1 MSQEYTEDKEVKL
14 TKLSS
19 GRRLLE
25 AMLIL
30 CSLFAIWLMA
40 ALLSFNPS
48 DPSWSQTAW
57 HEPIHNLG
65 GAPGAWLADTLFFIF
80 GVMAYTIPVIIIG
93 GCWFAWRHQENDE
106 YIDYFAVSLR
116 LIGALALILTS
127 CGLAAIN
134 ADDIWYFASGGV
146 IGSLLSTTLQPL
158 LHSSGGTIA
167 LLCIWAAGLTLFTG
181 WSWVSIAEK
190 LGGGILSVLTFA
202 SNRTRRDDTWVDE
215 GEYEDDDEEYDDEE
229 AATPQ
234 ESRRT
239 RILRSALARRKRLA
253 EKFTNPMGR
262 KTDAA
267 LFSGKRMDDGEEAV
281 QYSASGAPVAADDVL
296 FSGASAARPAEND
309 VLFSGASAARPGD
322 FDPYDP
328 LLNGQ
333 SIAEPVGAAAAAT
346 SAPQAWAESPA
357 GHQGAAPVYQP
368 EAGYPP
374 QPYQPEPA
382 PYQQPAYAPHAGQP
396 APQTYQP
403 EPVQYQQPVYDPY
416 AGQPAP
422 QGYQPEPAPYQQPV
436 YDPYAGQPAPQGYQ
450 PEPAPYQQPVYDPHT
465 GQPAPQAY
473 QPEPVQYQ
481 QPVYDP
487 HAVQPAPQG
496 YQPEPAPYQQPVY
509 DPHVA
514 QPAPQG
520 YQPEPAPYQQPVYDP
535 HVAQPA
541 PQGYQPE
548 PAPYQQPA
556 YDPHAGQPAPQAY
569 QPEPAPVPA
578 AQPEPEVVQEEV
590 KRPPLYYFEEVE
602 EKRARERELL
612 ASWYQPIPEPES
624 PIATKPLTPPA
635 SPSKPPVESTV
646 VSAVAAGVHQATA
659 ASGGAAA
666 AKTATAASAATAPL
680 FSPASSGP
688 RVQVKEGIGP
698 KLPRPNRVRVP
709 TRRELASY
717 GIKLP
722 SQREAEQ
729 RARQAERDPH
739 YDDELLSDEEADAME
754 QDELAR
760 QFAATQQQRYGHRWE
775 DDNAT
780 DDDDADAAAE
790 AELARQFA
798 ATQQQRYASEQPPGA
813 NPFSPADYEFSP
825 MKTLVNEGPSEPL
838 FTPTPEVQPQQPAQ
852 HYQQPAAAP
861 QQGYQPAQHQPVHP
875 QPVPP
880 QPYQTAPQPVQQQ
893 QPVAP
898 QGHQPA
904 APAPQ
909 ESLIHP
915 LLMRNGDSR
924 PLQKPTTPLP
934 SLDLLTP
941 PPSEVEPVDTF
952 ALEQMARLVEARLAD
967 FRIKADV
974 VNYSPGPVITRFE
987 LNLAPGVKA
996 ARISNLSRD
1005 LARSLSTVAVRVV
1018 EVIPGKPYVGLEL
1031 PNKKR
1036 QTVYLREVLDNSK
1049 FRDNPSPLT
1058 VVLGKDIAGDPVVA
1072 DLAKMP
1078 HLLVAGTTGSGKS
1091 VGVNAMILSM
1101 LYKAQPEDVRF
1112 IMIDPKML
1120 ELSVYEGIPHL
1131 LTEVVTD
1138 MKDAAN
1144 ALRWSVNEMER
1155 RYKLMSALGV
1165 RNLAGYN
1172 EKIAEAARMGRPI
1185 PDPYWKPGDS
1195 MDAVHPVLEKLP
1207 YIVVLVDEFAD
1218 LMMTVGKKVEELIA
1232 RLAQKARAA
1241 GIHLVLATQRP
1252 SVDVI
1257 TGLIKANIPTRIAF
1271 TVSSKIDSRTILDQ
1285 GGAESLLGMGDM
1297 LYSGPNSTTPVRVH
1311 GAFVRDQEV
1320 HAVVQDWKARGRP
1333 QYVDGI
1339 TSDSESEGGGGGFD
1353 GGEELD
1359 PLFDQAVSFVTEKRK
1374 ASISG
1379 VQRQFRIGY
1388 NRAARIIEQ
1397 MEAQGIVSEQGHNGN
1412 REVLAPPPFE

>member
-1 MSQEYTEDKEVKL
+1 MSQEYTEDKDVTL

-25 AMLIL
+25 ALLIL
-30 CSLFAIWLMA
+30 IALFAVWLMA

-80 GVMAYTIPVIIIG
+80 GVMAYTIPVIIVG
-93 GCWFAWRHQENDE
+93 GCWFAWRHQSTDD

-116 LIGALALILTS
+116 LIGVLALILTS

-158 LHSSGGTIA
+158 LHSSGGTIM

-190 LGGGILSVLTFA
+190 LGGWLLNILTFA
-202 SNRTRRDDTWVDE
+202 SNRTRRDDTWVD
-215 GEYEDDDEEYDDEE
+215 DEEYDDEYDE
-229 AATPQ
+229 ETDGVQ
-234 ESRRT
+234 RESRRA
-239 RILRSALARRKRLA
+239 RILRGALARRKRLA
-253 EKFTNPMGR
+253 EKFSNPRGR
-262 KTDAA
+262 QTDAA
-267 LFSGKRMDDGEEAV
+267 LFSGKRMDDDEDI
-281 QYSASGAPVAADDVL
+281 QYSARGVAADPDDVL
-296 FSGASAARPAEND
+296 FSGNRATQPEYD
-309 VLFSGASAARPGD
+309 E
-322 FDPYDP
+322 YDP
-328 LLNGQ
+328 LLNGH
-333 SIAEPVGAAAAAT
+333 SVTEPVAAAAAAT
-346 SAPQAWAESPA
+346 AVTQTWAASADPIMQTPPMPGAEPVVAQPTVEWQPVPGPQTGEPVIAPAPEGYQPHPQYAQPQEAQSAPWQQPVPVASAPQYAATPATAAEYDSLAPQETQPQWQA
-357 GHQGAAPVYQP
+357 PDAEQHWQPEPTHQPTPVYQP
-368 EAGYPP
+368 EPIAAEPSHMPP
-374 QPYQPEPA
+374 PVIEQPVTTEPEPDTEETR
-382 PYQQPAYAPHAGQP
+382 PA
-396 APQTYQP
+396 
-403 EPVQYQQPVYDPY
+403 
-416 AGQPAP
+416 
-422 QGYQPEPAPYQQPV
+422 
-436 YDPYAGQPAPQGYQ
+436 
-450 PEPAPYQQPVYDPHT
+450 
-465 GQPAPQAY
+465 
-473 QPEPVQYQ
+473 
-481 QPVYDP
+481 
-487 HAVQPAPQG
+487 
-496 YQPEPAPYQQPVY
+496 
-509 DPHVA
+509 
-514 QPAPQG
+514 
-520 YQPEPAPYQQPVYDP
+520 
-535 HVAQPA
+535 
-541 PQGYQPE
+541 
-548 PAPYQQPA
+548 
-556 YDPHAGQPAPQAY
+556 
-569 QPEPAPVPA
+569 
-578 AQPEPEVVQEEV
+578 
-590 KRPPLYYFEEVE
+590 RPPLYYFEEVE
-602 EKRARERELL
+602 EKRAREREQL
-612 ASWYQPIPEPES
+612 AAWYQPIPEPVKENV
-624 PIATKPLTPPA
+624 PVKPTVSVA
-635 SPSKPPVESTV
+635 PSIPPVE
-646 VSAVAAGVHQATA
+646 AVAAASLDAGIKSGALA
-659 ASGGAAA
+659 AGAAA
-666 AKTATAASAATAPL
+666 AAPAFGLATGGAPR
-680 FSPASSGP
+680 P
-688 RVQVKEGIGP
+688 QVKEGIGP
-698 KLPRPNRVRVP
+698 QLPRPNRVRVP

-722 SQREAEQ
+722 SQRIAEEKAREAERNQ
-729 RARQAERDPH
+729 YETGAQ
-739 YDDELLSDEEADAME
+739 LTDEEIDAMH

-760 QFAATQQQRYGHRWE
+760 QFAQSQQHRYGETYQHDTQQAE
-775 DDNAT
+775 DDDT
-780 DDDDADAAAE
+780 AAE

-798 ATQQQRYASEQPPGA
+798 ASQQQRYSGEQPAGA
-813 NPFSPADYEFSP
+813 QPFSLDDLDFSP
-825 MKTLVNEGPSEPL
+825 MKVLVDEGPHEPL
-838 FTPTPEVQPQQPAQ
+838 FTPGVMPESTPV
-852 HYQQPAAAP
+852 
-861 QQGYQPAQHQPVHP
+861 
-875 QPVPP
+875 
-880 QPYQTAPQPVQQQ
+880 Q

-898 QGHQPA
+898 QPQPQYQQ
-904 APAPQ
+904 PQQPVAPQ
-909 ESLIHP
+909 PQYQQPQQPVAPQPQYQQPQQPTAPQDSLIHP

-924 PLQKPTTPLP
+924 PLQRPTTPLP

-1036 QTVYLREVLDNSK
+1036 QTVYLREVLDNAK
-1049 FRDNPSPLT
+1049 FRENPSPLT

-1195 MDAVHPVLEKLP
+1195 MDVQHPVLEKLP

-1297 LYSGPNSTTPVRVH
+1297 LYSGPNSTMPVRVH

-1359 PLFDQAVSFVTEKRK
+1359 ALFDQAVNFVTQKRK

-1397 MEAQGIVSEQGHNGN
+1397 MEAQGIVSAQGHNGN

>member
-1 MSQEYTEDKEVKL
+1 MSQEYTEDKEVTL

-25 AMLIL
+25 ALLIL
-30 CSLFAIWLMA
+30 IVLFAVWLMA

-65 GAPGAWLADTLFFIF
+65 GMPGAWLADTLFFIF
-80 GVMAYTIPVIIIG
+80 GVMAYTIPVIIVG
-93 GCWFAWRHQENDE
+93 GCWFAWRHQSSDE

-116 LIGALALILTS
+116 IIGVLALILTS

-167 LLCIWAAGLTLFTG
+167 LLCVWAAGLTLFTG
-181 WSWVSIAEK
+181 WSWVTIAEK
-190 LGGGILSVLTFA
+190 LGGWILNILTFA

-215 GEYEDDDEEYDDEE
+215 DEYEDDEEYEDENHGK
-229 AATPQ
+229 Q
-234 ESRRT
+234 HESRRA
-239 RILRSALARRKRLA
+239 RILRGALARRKRLA
-253 EKFTNPMGR
+253 EKFINPMGR
-262 KTDAA
+262 QTDAA
-267 LFSGKRMDDGEEAV
+267 LFSGKRMDDDEEITYTAR
-281 QYSASGAPVAADDVL
+281 GVAADPDDVL
-296 FSGASAARPAEND
+296 FSGNRATQPEYD
-309 VLFSGASAARPGD
+309 E
-322 FDPYDP
+322 YDP
-328 LLNGQ
+328 LLNGAP
-333 SIAEPVGAAAAAT
+333 ITEPVAVAAAAT
-346 SAPQAWAESPA
+346 TATQSW
-357 GHQGAAPVYQP
+357 AAPVEPVTQTPPVASVDVPPAQP
-368 EAGYPP
+368 TVAWQPVPGPQTGEPVIAPAPEGYPQQP
-374 QPYQPEPA
+374 QYAQPAVQYNEPLQQPVQPQQPYYAPAAEQPAQQPYYAPAAEQPVQQPYYSPA
-382 PYQQPAYAPHAGQP
+382 PEQPVAGNAWQAEEQQSTFAPQSTYQTEQTYQQPAAQEPLYQQP
-396 APQTYQP
+396 QPVEQQPVVEP
-403 EPVQYQQPVYDPY
+403 EPVVEETK
-416 AGQPAP
+416 PA
-422 QGYQPEPAPYQQPV
+422 
-436 YDPYAGQPAPQGYQ
+436 
-450 PEPAPYQQPVYDPHT
+450 
-465 GQPAPQAY
+465 
-473 QPEPVQYQ
+473 
-481 QPVYDP
+481 
-487 HAVQPAPQG
+487 
-496 YQPEPAPYQQPVY
+496 
-509 DPHVA
+509 
-514 QPAPQG
+514 
-520 YQPEPAPYQQPVYDP
+520 
-535 HVAQPA
+535 
-541 PQGYQPE
+541 
-548 PAPYQQPA
+548 
-556 YDPHAGQPAPQAY
+556 
-569 QPEPAPVPA
+569 
-578 AQPEPEVVQEEV
+578 
-590 KRPPLYYFEEVE
+590 RPPLYYFEEVE
-602 EKRARERELL
+602 EKRAREREQL
-612 ASWYQPIPEPES
+612 AAWYQPIPGPVKEPE
-624 PIATKPLTPPA
+624 PIKSSLKA
-635 SPSKPPVESTV
+635 PSVAAVPPVEAAAA
-646 VSAVAAGVHQATA
+646 VSPL
-659 ASGGAAA
+659 ASGVKKATLATGAAA
-666 AKTATAASAATAPL
+666 TVAAPVFSLANSA
-680 FSPASSGP
+680 GP
-688 RVQVKEGIGP
+688 RPQVKEGIGP
-698 KLPRPNRVRVP
+698 QLPRPKRIRVP

-722 SQREAEQ
+722 SQRAAEEKAREAQ
-729 RARQAERDPH
+729 RNQYDSGDQ
-739 YDDELLSDEEADAME
+739 YNDDEIDAMQ

-760 QFAATQQQRYGHRWE
+760 QFAQTQQQRYGEQYQH
-775 DDNAT
+775 DVPVNAE
-780 DDDDADAAAE
+780 DADAAAE

-798 ATQQQRYASEQPPGA
+798 QTQQQRYSGEQPAGA
-813 NPFSPADYEFSP
+813 NPFTLDDFEFSP
-825 MKTLVNEGPSEPL
+825 MKALLDDGPHEPL
-838 FTPTPEVQPQQPAQ
+838 FTPIVE
-852 HYQQPAAAP
+852 
-861 QQGYQPAQHQPVHP
+861 
-875 QPVPP
+875 
-880 QPYQTAPQPVQQQ
+880 PVQQPQ

-898 QGHQPA
+898 QQQYQQPQQ
-904 APAPQ
+904 PVAPQ
-909 ESLIHP
+909 QQYQQPQQPVAPQPQYQQPQQPVAPQQQYQQPQQPVAQQPQYQQPQQPVTQQPQYQQPQQPVAPQPQDTLLHP

-924 PLQKPTTPLP
+924 PLHKPTTPLP

-1036 QTVYLREVLDNSK
+1036 QTVYLREVLDNAK

-1058 VVLGKDIAGDPVVA
+1058 VVLGKDIAGEPVVA

-1144 ALRWSVNEMER
+1144 ALRWCVNEMER

-1172 EKIAEAARMGRPI
+1172 EKIAEADRMMRPI

-1195 MDAVHPVLEKLP
+1195 MDAQHPVLKKEP

-1285 GGAESLLGMGDM
+1285 AGAESLLGMGDM
-1297 LYSGPNSTTPVRVH
+1297 LYSGPNSTLPVRVH

-1339 TSDSESEGGGGGFD
+1339 TSDSESEGGAGGFD
-1353 GGEELD
+1353 GAEELD
-1359 PLFDQAVSFVTEKRK
+1359 PLFDQAVQFVTEKRK

-1412 REVLAPPPFE
+1412 REVLAPPPFD

>member
-1 MSQEYTEDKEVKL
+1 LSQEYTEDKEVTL
-14 TKLSS
+14 SKLSS

-25 AMLIL
+25 ALLIL
-30 CSLFAIWLMA
+30 VALFAVWLMA

-65 GAPGAWLADTLFFIF
+65 GIPGAWLADTLFFIF
-80 GVMAYTIPVIIIG
+80 GVMAYTIPVIIVG
-93 GCWFAWRHQENDE
+93 GCWFAWRHRQNEE

-146 IGSLLSTTLQPL
+146 IGSLLSTALQPM
-158 LHSSGGTIA
+158 LHSSGGTLA

-190 LGGGILSVLTFA
+190 LGSVILNILTFA

-215 GEYEDDDEEYDDEE
+215 DEYEDDDYEDDD
-229 AATPQ
+229 APAMPK

-239 RILRSALARRKRLA
+239 RIMRGALARRKRVA
-253 EKFTNPMGR
+253 EKFANPLGR
-262 KTDAA
+262 QTDAA
-267 LFSGKRMDDGEEAV
+267 LFSGKRMDDDEQV
-281 QYSASGAPVAADDVL
+281 QYSAAGVAADPDDVL
-296 FSGASAARPAEND
+296 FSGNRARSND
-309 VLFSGASAARPGD
+309 YD
-322 FDPYDP
+322 EYDP
-328 LLNGQ
+328 LLSGY
-333 SIAEPVGAAAAAT
+333 SVTEPVNSAAVAT
-346 SAPQAWAESPA
+346 TATQAYTAPVEAVMP
-357 GHQGAAPVYQP
+357 AAPVHTPEPAMQQP
-368 EAGYPP
+368 VIDWQTAPGVHTPEPVIAPEPQSYAPVAP
-374 QPYQPEPA
+374 QEPWQQPYQPEPA
-382 PYQQPAYAPHAGQP
+382 YAPQPATQYEQP
-396 APQTYQP
+396 
-403 EPVQYQQPVYDPY
+403 D
-416 AGQPAP
+416 
-422 QGYQPEPAPYQQPV
+422 
-436 YDPYAGQPAPQGYQ
+436 
-450 PEPAPYQQPVYDPHT
+450 
-465 GQPAPQAY
+465 
-473 QPEPVQYQ
+473 
-481 QPVYDP
+481 
-487 HAVQPAPQG
+487 VQPYYEPQSV
-496 YQPEPAPYQQPVY
+496 QPHQEYVPESVPP
-509 DPHVA
+509 A
-514 QPAPQG
+514 QP
-520 YQPEPAPYQQPVYDP
+520 YIEP
-535 HVAQPA
+535 
-541 PQGYQPE
+541 
-548 PAPYQQPA
+548 
-556 YDPHAGQPAPQAY
+556 
-569 QPEPAPVPA
+569 
-578 AQPEPEVVQEEV
+578 QPEPEPPVEEV
-590 KRPPLYYFEEVE
+590 KPSRPPMYYFEEVE
-602 EKRARERELL
+602 ERRAREREQL
-612 ASWYQPIPEPES
+612 AAWYQPIPEPVRD
-624 PIATKPLTPPA
+624 PVPA
-635 SPSKPPVESTV
+635 PTMPSPSGASVDPAAVTS
-646 VSAVAAGVHQATA
+646 VAAGVNQ
-659 ASGGAAA
+659 
-666 AKTATAASAATAPL
+666 AASAASAASAAAPVFNL
-680 FSPASSGP
+680 AAGGVARP
-688 RVQVKEGIGP
+688 QVKEGIGP
-698 KLPRPNRVRVP
+698 QLPRPNRVRVP
-709 TRRELASY
+709 TRRELASASF
-717 GIKLP
+717 GIKIP
-722 SQREAEQ
+722 SQQRPHDDKMTDAE
-729 RARQAERDPH
+729 
-739 YDDELLSDEEADAME
+739 YDDAEEQH

-760 QFAATQQQRYGHRWE
+760 QFAAQQQHRYGEEADPAADPYASQEEE
-775 DDNAT
+775 DD
-780 DDDDADAAAE
+780 AAE

-798 ATQQQRYASEQPPGA
+798 ASQQQRYSAEQPSGA
-813 NPFSPADYEFSP
+813 NPFSLSDFEFSP
-825 MKTLVNEGPSEPL
+825 MKDLVSDAPGEPL
-838 FTPTPEVQPQQPAQ
+838 FTPSVAPEPEPVHQNFAPVQPQPASQPVVPPPQYAQPQQVQPQYAHPQQVQSQYAQPQQPA
-852 HYQQPAAAP
+852 P
-861 QQGYQPAQHQPVHP
+861 QA
-875 QPVPP
+875 
-880 QPYQTAPQPVQQQ
+880 
-893 QPVAP
+893 
-898 QGHQPA
+898 
-904 APAPQ
+904 Q

-924 PLQKPTTPLP
+924 PMQRPTTPLP
-934 SLDLLTP
+934 SLDLLTS

-952 ALEQMARLVEARLAD
+952 ALEQMARLVETRLAD

-1036 QTVYLREVLDNSK
+1036 QTVYLREVLDNAK

-1172 EKIAEAARMGRPI
+1172 DKIAEAARMGRPI

-1195 MDAVHPVLEKLP
+1195 MDAQHPVLEKLP

-1339 TSDSESEGGGGGFD
+1339 TSESESEGGGSGGFD

-1359 PLFDQAVSFVTEKRK
+1359 PLFDQAVNFVTEKRK

>member
-1 MSQEYTEDKEVKL
+1 MSQEYTEDKDVTL

-25 AMLIL
+25 ALLIL
-30 CSLFAIWLMA
+30 IALFAVWLMA

-80 GVMAYTIPVIIIG
+80 GVMAYTIPVIIVG
-93 GCWFAWRHQENDE
+93 GCWFAWRHQSTDD

-116 LIGALALILTS
+116 LIGVLALILTS

-158 LHSSGGTIA
+158 LHSSGGTIM

-190 LGGGILSVLTFA
+190 LGGWLLNILTFA
-202 SNRTRRDDTWVDE
+202 SNRTRRDDTWVD
-215 GEYEDDDEEYDDEE
+215 DEEYDDEYDE
-229 AATPQ
+229 ETDGVQ
-234 ESRRT
+234 RESRRA
-239 RILRSALARRKRLA
+239 RILRGALARRKRLA
-253 EKFTNPMGR
+253 EKFSNPRGR
-262 KTDAA
+262 QTDAA
-267 LFSGKRMDDGEEAV
+267 LFSGKRMDDDEDI
-281 QYSASGAPVAADDVL
+281 QYSARGVAADPDDVL
-296 FSGASAARPAEND
+296 FSGNRATQPEYD
-309 VLFSGASAARPGD
+309 E
-322 FDPYDP
+322 YDP
-328 LLNGQ
+328 LLNGH
-333 SIAEPVGAAAAAT
+333 SVTEPVAAAAAAT
-346 SAPQAWAESPA
+346 AVTQTWAASADPIMQTPPMPGAEPVVAQPTVEWQPVPGPQTGEPVIAPAPEGYQPHPQYAQPQEAQSAPWQQPVPVASAPQYAATPATAAEYDSLAPQETQPQWQA
-357 GHQGAAPVYQP
+357 PDAEQHWQPEPTHQPEPVYQP
-368 EAGYPP
+368 EPIAAEPSHMPP
-374 QPYQPEPA
+374 PVIEQPVATEPEPDTEETR
-382 PYQQPAYAPHAGQP
+382 PA
-396 APQTYQP
+396 
-403 EPVQYQQPVYDPY
+403 
-416 AGQPAP
+416 
-422 QGYQPEPAPYQQPV
+422 
-436 YDPYAGQPAPQGYQ
+436 
-450 PEPAPYQQPVYDPHT
+450 
-465 GQPAPQAY
+465 
-473 QPEPVQYQ
+473 
-481 QPVYDP
+481 
-487 HAVQPAPQG
+487 
-496 YQPEPAPYQQPVY
+496 
-509 DPHVA
+509 
-514 QPAPQG
+514 
-520 YQPEPAPYQQPVYDP
+520 
-535 HVAQPA
+535 
-541 PQGYQPE
+541 
-548 PAPYQQPA
+548 
-556 YDPHAGQPAPQAY
+556 
-569 QPEPAPVPA
+569 
-578 AQPEPEVVQEEV
+578 
-590 KRPPLYYFEEVE
+590 RPPLYYFEEVE
-602 EKRARERELL
+602 EKRAREREQL
-612 ASWYQPIPEPES
+612 AAWYQPIPEPVKENV
-624 PIATKPLTPPA
+624 PVKPTVSVA
-635 SPSKPPVESTV
+635 PSIPPVE
-646 VSAVAAGVHQATA
+646 AVAAA
-659 ASGGAAA
+659 ASLDAGIKSGALAAGAAA
-666 AKTATAASAATAPL
+666 AAPAFSLATGGAPR
-680 FSPASSGP
+680 P
-688 RVQVKEGIGP
+688 QVKEGIGP
-698 KLPRPNRVRVP
+698 QLPRPNRVRVP

-722 SQREAEQ
+722 SQRIAEEKAREAERNQ
-729 RARQAERDPH
+729 YETGAQ
-739 YDDELLSDEEADAME
+739 LTDEEIDAMH

-760 QFAATQQQRYGHRWE
+760 QFAQSQQHRYGETYQHDTQQAE
-775 DDNAT
+775 DDDT
-780 DDDDADAAAE
+780 AAE

-798 ATQQQRYASEQPPGA
+798 ASQQQRYSGEQPAGA
-813 NPFSPADYEFSP
+813 QPFSLDDLDFSP
-825 MKTLVNEGPSEPL
+825 MKVLVDEGPHEPL
-838 FTPTPEVQPQQPAQ
+838 FTPGVMPESTPV
-852 HYQQPAAAP
+852 
-861 QQGYQPAQHQPVHP
+861 
-875 QPVPP
+875 
-880 QPYQTAPQPVQQQ
+880 Q

-898 QGHQPA
+898 QPQYQQPQQ
-904 APAPQ
+904 PVAPQ
-909 ESLIHP
+909 PQYQQPQQPVASQPQYQQPQQPVAPQPQYQQPQQPVAPQPQYQQPQQLVAPQPQYQQPQQPVAPQPQYQQPQQPVAPQPQYQQPQQPVAPQPQYQQPQQPTAPQDSLIHP

-924 PLQKPTTPLP
+924 PLQRPTTPLP

-1036 QTVYLREVLDNSK
+1036 QTVYLREVLDNAK
-1049 FRDNPSPLT
+1049 FRENPSPLT

-1195 MDAVHPVLEKLP
+1195 MDVQHPVLEKLP

-1297 LYSGPNSTTPVRVH
+1297 LYSGPNSTMPVRVH

-1359 PLFDQAVSFVTEKRK
+1359 ALFDQAVNFVTQKRK

-1397 MEAQGIVSEQGHNGN
+1397 MEAQGIVSAQGHNGN

>member
-1 MSQEYTEDKEVKL
+1 MSQEYTEDKDVTL

-25 AMLIL
+25 ALLIL
-30 CSLFAIWLMA
+30 IALFAVWLMA

-80 GVMAYTIPVIIIG
+80 GVMAYTIPVIIVG
-93 GCWFAWRHQENDE
+93 GCWFAWRHQSTDD

-116 LIGALALILTS
+116 LIGVLALILTS

-158 LHSSGGTIA
+158 LHSSGGTIM

-190 LGGGILSVLTFA
+190 LGGWLLNILTFA
-202 SNRTRRDDTWVDE
+202 SNRTRRDDTWVD
-215 GEYEDDDEEYDDEE
+215 DEEYDDEYDE
-229 AATPQ
+229 ETDGVQ
-234 ESRRT
+234 RESRRA
-239 RILRSALARRKRLA
+239 RILRGALARRKRLA
-253 EKFTNPMGR
+253 EKFSNPRGR
-262 KTDAA
+262 QTDAA
-267 LFSGKRMDDGEEAV
+267 LFSGKRMDDDEDI
-281 QYSASGAPVAADDVL
+281 QYSARGVAADPDDVL
-296 FSGASAARPAEND
+296 FSGNRATQSEYD
-309 VLFSGASAARPGD
+309 E
-322 FDPYDP
+322 YDP
-328 LLNGQ
+328 LLNGH
-333 SIAEPVGAAAAAT
+333 SVTEPVAAAAAAT
-346 SAPQAWAESPA
+346 AVTQTWAASADPIMQTPPMPGAEPVVAQPTVEWQPVPGPQTGEPVIAPAPEGYQPHPQYAQPQEAQSAPWQQPVPVASAPQYAATPATAAEYDSL
-357 GHQGAAPVYQP
+357 APQETQP
-368 EAGYPP
+368 QWQAPDAE
-374 QPYQPEPA
+374 QHWQPEPIA
-382 PYQQPAYAPHAGQP
+382 AEPSHMPPPVIEQPVA
-396 APQTYQP
+396 TEP
-403 EPVQYQQPVYDPY
+403 EP
-416 AGQPAP
+416 GIEETRPA
-422 QGYQPEPAPYQQPV
+422 
-436 YDPYAGQPAPQGYQ
+436 
-450 PEPAPYQQPVYDPHT
+450 
-465 GQPAPQAY
+465 
-473 QPEPVQYQ
+473 
-481 QPVYDP
+481 
-487 HAVQPAPQG
+487 
-496 YQPEPAPYQQPVY
+496 
-509 DPHVA
+509 
-514 QPAPQG
+514 
-520 YQPEPAPYQQPVYDP
+520 
-535 HVAQPA
+535 
-541 PQGYQPE
+541 
-548 PAPYQQPA
+548 
-556 YDPHAGQPAPQAY
+556 
-569 QPEPAPVPA
+569 
-578 AQPEPEVVQEEV
+578 
-590 KRPPLYYFEEVE
+590 RPPLYYFEEVE
-602 EKRARERELL
+602 EKRAREREQL
-612 ASWYQPIPEPES
+612 AAWYQPIPEPVKENV
-624 PIATKPLTPPA
+624 PVKPTVSVA
-635 SPSKPPVESTV
+635 PSIPPVE
-646 VSAVAAGVHQATA
+646 AVAAA
-659 ASGGAAA
+659 ASLDTGIKSGALAAGAAA
-666 AKTATAASAATAPL
+666 AAPAFSLATGGAPR
-680 FSPASSGP
+680 P
-688 RVQVKEGIGP
+688 QVKEGIGP
-698 KLPRPNRVRVP
+698 QLPRPNRVRVP

-722 SQREAEQ
+722 SQRIAEEKAREAERNQ
-729 RARQAERDPH
+729 YETGAQ
-739 YDDELLSDEEADAME
+739 LTDEEIDAMH

-760 QFAATQQQRYGHRWE
+760 QFAQSQQHRYGETYQHDTQQAE
-775 DDNAT
+775 DDDT
-780 DDDDADAAAE
+780 AAE

-798 ATQQQRYASEQPPGA
+798 ASQQQRYSGEQPAGA
-813 NPFSPADYEFSP
+813 QPFSLDDLDFSP
-825 MKTLVNEGPSEPL
+825 MKVLVDEGPHEPL
-838 FTPTPEVQPQQPAQ
+838 FTPGVMPESTPV
-852 HYQQPAAAP
+852 
-861 QQGYQPAQHQPVHP
+861 
-875 QPVPP
+875 
-880 QPYQTAPQPVQQQ
+880 Q

-898 QGHQPA
+898 QPQYQQPV
-904 APAPQ
+904 APQ
-909 ESLIHP
+909 PQYQQPQQPVASQPQYQQPQQPVASQDSLIHP

-924 PLQKPTTPLP
+924 PLQRPTTPLP

-1036 QTVYLREVLDNSK
+1036 QTVYLREVLDNAK
-1049 FRDNPSPLT
+1049 FRENPSPLT

-1195 MDAVHPVLEKLP
+1195 MDVQHPVLEKLP

-1297 LYSGPNSTTPVRVH
+1297 LYSGPNSTMPVRVH

-1359 PLFDQAVSFVTEKRK
+1359 ALFDQAVNFVTQKRK

-1397 MEAQGIVSEQGHNGN
+1397 MEAQGIVSAQGHNGN

>member
-1 MSQEYTEDKEVKL
+1 MSQEYTEDKEVTL

-25 AMLIL
+25 ALLIL
-30 CSLFAIWLMA
+30 VALFAVWLMV

-80 GVMAYTIPVIIIG
+80 GVMAYTIPVMIVG
-93 GCWFAWRHQENDE
+93 GCWFAWRHRTNDD

-116 LIGALALILTS
+116 LIGVLALILTS

-146 IGSLLSTTLQPL
+146 IGSLLSTTMMPL

-167 LLCIWAAGLTLFTG
+167 LLCVWAAGLTLFTG

-190 LGGGILSVLTFA
+190 IGSVLLNILTFA
-202 SNRTRRDDTWVDE
+202 SNRTRRDDTWVDDE
-215 GEYEDDDEEYDDEE
+215 EYEDDEEYDEE
-229 AATPQ
+229 PAAQ
-234 ESRRT
+234 RRESRRT
-239 RILRSALARRKRLA
+239 RIMRGVLARRKRMA
-253 EKFTNPMGR
+253 EKFANPLGR
-262 KTDAA
+262 KTDEA
-267 LFSGKRMDDGEEAV
+267 LFSGRRMDDEEEV
-281 QYSASGAPVAADDVL
+281 QYSARGVAAD
-296 FSGASAARPAEND
+296 PND
-309 VLFSGASAARPGD
+309 VLFSGHRATQGEQYD
-322 FDPYDP
+322 EYDP
-328 LLNGQ
+328 LLSGP
-333 SIAEPVGAAAAAT
+333 SVAEPLAAAALAT
-346 SAPQAWAESPA
+346 ADAQAYIAPSQPVMPTPPVTHTTPIPA
-357 GHQGAAPVYQP
+357 AA
-368 EAGYPP
+368 
-374 QPYQPEPA
+374 
-382 PYQQPAYAPHAGQP
+382 
-396 APQTYQP
+396 TQP
-403 EPVQYQQPVYDPY
+403 EPVPEVQW
-416 AGQPAP
+416 QPAA
-422 QGYQPEPAPYQQPV
+422 PEPQQHYVPPMQAQNPPEMHVASVAP
-436 YDPYAGQPAPQGYQ
+436 
-450 PEPAPYQQPVYDPHT
+450 
-465 GQPAPQAY
+465 
-473 QPEPVQYQ
+473 QPEPVWQ
-481 QPVYDP
+481 QEPVAAEP
-487 HAVQPAPQG
+487 EPVAPAP
-496 YQPEPAPYQQPVY
+496 ES
-509 DPHVA
+509 
-514 QPAPQG
+514 
-520 YQPEPAPYQQPVYDP
+520 
-535 HVAQPA
+535 
-541 PQGYQPE
+541 
-548 PAPYQQPA
+548 
-556 YDPHAGQPAPQAY
+556 
-569 QPEPAPVPA
+569 
-578 AQPEPEVVQEEV
+578 EPEEEV
-590 KRPPLYYFEEVE
+590 KHTRPPLYYFEEVE
-602 EKRARERELL
+602 ERRAREREQL
-612 ASWYQPIPEPES
+612 AAWYQPVPEPAAPE
-624 PIATKPLTPPA
+624 PVAPAPAAPAMTPPSVA
-635 SPSKPPVESTV
+635 EPAFAP
-646 VSAVAAGVHQATA
+646 AVPDVKQ
-659 ASGGAAA
+659 AAA
-666 AKTATAASAATAPL
+666 AVTTAAASAAAAPAFGL
-680 FSPASSGP
+680 ADGGAP
-688 RVQVKEGIGP
+688 RPQVKEGIGP
-698 KLPRPNRVRVP
+698 QLPRPNRVRVP

-722 SQREAEQ
+722 SQRIAEERAAREAE
-729 RARQAERDPH
+729 RQQPESFS
-739 YDDELLSDEEADAME
+739 DDEADTLH

-760 QFAATQQQRYGHRWE
+760 QFAASQQSRYGEEYQHEAHAGALQENTWQDDE
-775 DDNAT
+775 DD
-780 DDDDADAAAE
+780 AAE

-798 ATQQQRYASEQPPGA
+798 ASQQQRYAAEQPPSA
-813 NPFSPADYEFSP
+813 NPFSLADFEFSP
-825 MKTLVNEGPSEPL
+825 MKTLVDDGPSEPL
-838 FTPTPEVQPQQPAQ
+838 FTLPPEEPARPSASVPPPQQ
-852 HYQQPAAAP
+852 HYQQPAAPVQQQP
-861 QQGYQPAQHQPVHP
+861 QQHHQQPAAPVQQQPQQHYQPAHQPAAV
-875 QPVPP
+875 PVPP
-880 QPYQTAPQPVQQQ
+880 QPAV
-893 QPVAP
+893 
-898 QGHQPA
+898 
-904 APAPQ
+904 Q

-924 PLQKPTTPLP
+924 PTQRPTTPLP
-934 SLDLLTP
+934 SLDLLTQ

-952 ALEQMARLVEARLAD
+952 ALEQMARLVEARLND

-1036 QTVYLREVLDNSK
+1036 QTVYLREVLDCAK
-1049 FRDNPSPLT
+1049 FRESPSPLT
-1058 VVLGKDIAGDPVVA
+1058 VVLGKDIAGDPIIA

-1101 LYKAQPEDVRF
+1101 LYKARPEDVRF

-1195 MDAVHPVLEKLP
+1195 MDATHPVLEKLP

-1297 LYSGPNSTTPVRVH
+1297 LYSGPNSSSAPVRVH
-1311 GAFVRDQEV
+1311 GAFVRDEEV

-1333 QYVDGI
+1333 QYVEGI
-1339 TSDSESEGGGGGFD
+1339 TSDSESEGGGGGLD
-1353 GGEELD
+1353 AGEELD
-1359 PLFDQAVSFVTEKRK
+1359 PLFDQAVNFVTEKRK

-1397 MEAQGIVSEQGHNGN
+1397 MEAQGIVSEAGHNGN

>member
-1 MSQEYTEDKEVKL
+1 MSQEYTEDKDVTL

-25 AMLIL
+25 ALLIL
-30 CSLFAIWLMA
+30 IALFAVWLMA

-80 GVMAYTIPVIIIG
+80 GVMAYTIPVIIVG
-93 GCWFAWRHQENDE
+93 GCWFAWRHQSTDD

-116 LIGALALILTS
+116 LIGVLALILTS

-158 LHSSGGTIA
+158 LHSSGGTIM

-190 LGGGILSVLTFA
+190 LGGWLLNILTFA
-202 SNRTRRDDTWVDE
+202 SNRTRRDDTWVD
-215 GEYEDDDEEYDDEE
+215 DEEYDDEYDE
-229 AATPQ
+229 ETDGVQ
-234 ESRRT
+234 RESRRA
-239 RILRSALARRKRLA
+239 RILRGALARRKRLA
-253 EKFTNPMGR
+253 EKFSNPRGR
-262 KTDAA
+262 QTDAA
-267 LFSGKRMDDGEEAV
+267 LFSGKRMDDDEDI
-281 QYSASGAPVAADDVL
+281 QYSARGVAADPDDVL
-296 FSGASAARPAEND
+296 FSGNRATQPEYD
-309 VLFSGASAARPGD
+309 E
-322 FDPYDP
+322 YDP
-328 LLNGQ
+328 LLNGH
-333 SIAEPVGAAAAAT
+333 SVTEPVAAAAAAT
-346 SAPQAWAESPA
+346 AVTQTWAASADPIMQTPPMPGAEPVVAQPTVEWQPVPGPQTGEPVIAPAPEGYQPHPQYAQPQEAQSAPWQQPVPVASAPQYAATPATAAEYDSLAPQETQPQWQVPDA
-357 GHQGAAPVYQP
+357 EQHWQPEPTHQPTPVYQP
-368 EAGYPP
+368 EPIAAEPSHMPP
-374 QPYQPEPA
+374 VIEQPVATE
-382 PYQQPAYAPHAGQP
+382 
-396 APQTYQP
+396 P
-403 EPVQYQQPVYDPY
+403 EPVIEETR
-416 AGQPAP
+416 PA
-422 QGYQPEPAPYQQPV
+422 
-436 YDPYAGQPAPQGYQ
+436 
-450 PEPAPYQQPVYDPHT
+450 
-465 GQPAPQAY
+465 
-473 QPEPVQYQ
+473 
-481 QPVYDP
+481 
-487 HAVQPAPQG
+487 
-496 YQPEPAPYQQPVY
+496 
-509 DPHVA
+509 
-514 QPAPQG
+514 
-520 YQPEPAPYQQPVYDP
+520 
-535 HVAQPA
+535 
-541 PQGYQPE
+541 
-548 PAPYQQPA
+548 
-556 YDPHAGQPAPQAY
+556 
-569 QPEPAPVPA
+569 
-578 AQPEPEVVQEEV
+578 
-590 KRPPLYYFEEVE
+590 RPPLYYFEEVE
-602 EKRARERELL
+602 EKRAREREQL
-612 ASWYQPIPEPES
+612 AAWYQPIPEPVKENV
-624 PIATKPLTPPA
+624 PVKPTVSVA
-635 SPSKPPVESTV
+635 PSIPPVE
-646 VSAVAAGVHQATA
+646 AVAAA
-659 ASGGAAA
+659 ASLDAGIKSGALAAGAAA
-666 AKTATAASAATAPL
+666 AAPAFGLATGGAPR
-680 FSPASSGP
+680 P
-688 RVQVKEGIGP
+688 QVKEGIGP
-698 KLPRPNRVRVP
+698 QLPRPNRVRVP

-722 SQREAEQ
+722 SQRIAEEKAREAERNQ
-729 RARQAERDPH
+729 YETGAQ
-739 YDDELLSDEEADAME
+739 LTDEEIDAMH

-760 QFAATQQQRYGHRWE
+760 QFAQSQQHRYGETYQHDTQQAE
-775 DDNAT
+775 DDDT
-780 DDDDADAAAE
+780 AAE

-798 ATQQQRYASEQPPGA
+798 ASQQQRYSGEQPAGA
-813 NPFSPADYEFSP
+813 QPFSLDDLDFSP
-825 MKTLVNEGPSEPL
+825 LKVLVDEGPHEPL
-838 FTPTPEVQPQQPAQ
+838 FTPSVMPESTPV
-852 HYQQPAAAP
+852 
-861 QQGYQPAQHQPVHP
+861 
-875 QPVPP
+875 
-880 QPYQTAPQPVQQQ
+880 Q

-898 QGHQPA
+898 QPQYQQPQQ
-904 APAPQ
+904 PVAPQ
-909 ESLIHP
+909 PQYQQPQQPVAPQPQYQQPQQPTAPQPQYQQPQQPTAPQDSLIHP

-924 PLQKPTTPLP
+924 PLQRPTTPLP

-1036 QTVYLREVLDNSK
+1036 QTVYLREVLDNAK
-1049 FRDNPSPLT
+1049 FRENPSPLT

-1195 MDAVHPVLEKLP
+1195 MDVQHPVLEKLP

-1297 LYSGPNSTTPVRVH
+1297 LYSGPNSTMPVRVH

-1359 PLFDQAVSFVTEKRK
+1359 ALFDQAVNFVTQKRK

-1397 MEAQGIVSEQGHNGN
+1397 MEAQGIVSAQGHNGN

>member
-1 MSQEYTEDKEVKL
+1 MSQEYTEDKDVTL

-25 AMLIL
+25 ALLIL
-30 CSLFAIWLMA
+30 IALFAVWLMA

-80 GVMAYTIPVIIIG
+80 GVMAYTIPVIIVG
-93 GCWFAWRHQENDE
+93 GCWFAWRHQSTDD

-116 LIGALALILTS
+116 LIGVLALILTS

-158 LHSSGGTIA
+158 LHSSGGTIM

-190 LGGGILSVLTFA
+190 LGGWLLNILTFA
-202 SNRTRRDDTWVDE
+202 SNRTRRDDTWVD
-215 GEYEDDDEEYDDEE
+215 DEEYDDEYDE
-229 AATPQ
+229 ETDGVQ
-234 ESRRT
+234 RESRRA
-239 RILRSALARRKRLA
+239 RILRGALARRKRLA
-253 EKFTNPMGR
+253 EKFSNPRGR
-262 KTDAA
+262 QTDAA
-267 LFSGKRMDDGEEAV
+267 LFSGKRMDDDEDI
-281 QYSASGAPVAADDVL
+281 QYSARGVAADPDDVL
-296 FSGASAARPAEND
+296 FSGNRATQPEYD
-309 VLFSGASAARPGD
+309 E
-322 FDPYDP
+322 YDP
-328 LLNGQ
+328 LLNGH
-333 SIAEPVGAAAAAT
+333 SVTEPVAAAAAAT
-346 SAPQAWAESPA
+346 AVTQTWAASADPIMQTPPMPGAEPVVAQPTVEWQPVPGPQTGEPVIAPAPEGYQPHPQYAQPQEAQSAPWQQPVPVASAPQYAATPATAAEYDSLAPQETQPQWQPEPT
-357 GHQGAAPVYQP
+357 HQPTPVYQP
-368 EAGYPP
+368 EPIAAEPSHMPP
-374 QPYQPEPA
+374 PVIEQPVATEPEPDTEETR
-382 PYQQPAYAPHAGQP
+382 PA
-396 APQTYQP
+396 
-403 EPVQYQQPVYDPY
+403 
-416 AGQPAP
+416 
-422 QGYQPEPAPYQQPV
+422 
-436 YDPYAGQPAPQGYQ
+436 
-450 PEPAPYQQPVYDPHT
+450 
-465 GQPAPQAY
+465 
-473 QPEPVQYQ
+473 
-481 QPVYDP
+481 
-487 HAVQPAPQG
+487 
-496 YQPEPAPYQQPVY
+496 
-509 DPHVA
+509 
-514 QPAPQG
+514 
-520 YQPEPAPYQQPVYDP
+520 
-535 HVAQPA
+535 
-541 PQGYQPE
+541 
-548 PAPYQQPA
+548 
-556 YDPHAGQPAPQAY
+556 
-569 QPEPAPVPA
+569 
-578 AQPEPEVVQEEV
+578 
-590 KRPPLYYFEEVE
+590 RPPLYYFEEVE
-602 EKRARERELL
+602 EKRAREREQL
-612 ASWYQPIPEPES
+612 AAWYQPIPEPVKENV
-624 PIATKPLTPPA
+624 PVKPTVSVA
-635 SPSKPPVESTV
+635 PSIPPVE
-646 VSAVAAGVHQATA
+646 AVAAA
-659 ASGGAAA
+659 ASLDAGIKSGALAAGAAA
-666 AKTATAASAATAPL
+666 AAPAFSLATGGAPR
-680 FSPASSGP
+680 P
-688 RVQVKEGIGP
+688 QVKEGIGP
-698 KLPRPNRVRVP
+698 QLPRPNRVRVP

-722 SQREAEQ
+722 SQRIAEEKAREAERNQ
-729 RARQAERDPH
+729 YETGAQ
-739 YDDELLSDEEADAME
+739 LTDEEIDAMH

-760 QFAATQQQRYGHRWE
+760 QFAQSQQHRYGETYQHDTQQAE
-775 DDNAT
+775 DDDT
-780 DDDDADAAAE
+780 AAE

-798 ATQQQRYASEQPPGA
+798 ASQQQRYSGEQPAGA
-813 NPFSPADYEFSP
+813 QPFSLDDLDFSP
-825 MKTLVNEGPSEPL
+825 MKVLVDEGPHEPL
-838 FTPTPEVQPQQPAQ
+838 FTPGVMPESTPV
-852 HYQQPAAAP
+852 
-861 QQGYQPAQHQPVHP
+861 
-875 QPVPP
+875 
-880 QPYQTAPQPVQQQ
+880 Q

-898 QGHQPA
+898 QPQPQYQQ
-904 APAPQ
+904 PQQPVAPQ
-909 ESLIHP
+909 PQYQQPQQPVAPQPQYQQPQQPVAPQPQYQQPQQPVAPQPQYQQPQQLVAPQPQYQQPQQPVAPQPQYQQPQQPVAPQPQYQQPQQPTAPQDSLIHP

-924 PLQKPTTPLP
+924 PLQRPTTPLP

-1036 QTVYLREVLDNSK
+1036 QTVYLREVLDNAK
-1049 FRDNPSPLT
+1049 FRENPSPLT

-1195 MDAVHPVLEKLP
+1195 MDVQHPVLEKLP

-1297 LYSGPNSTTPVRVH
+1297 LYSGPNSTMPVRVH

-1359 PLFDQAVSFVTEKRK
+1359 ALFDQAVNFVTQKRK

-1397 MEAQGIVSEQGHNGN
+1397 MEAQGIVSAQGHNGN

>member
-1 MSQEYTEDKEVKL
+1 MSQEYTEDKEVTL

-25 AMLIL
+25 ALLIL
-30 CSLFAIWLMA
+30 IVLFAVWLMA

-65 GAPGAWLADTLFFIF
+65 GMPGAWLADTLFFIF
-80 GVMAYTIPVIIIG
+80 GVMAYTIPVIIVG
-93 GCWFAWRHQENDE
+93 GCWFAWRHQSSDE

-116 LIGALALILTS
+116 IIGVLALILTS

-167 LLCIWAAGLTLFTG
+167 LLCVWAAGLTLFTG
-181 WSWVSIAEK
+181 WSWVTIAEK
-190 LGGGILSVLTFA
+190 LGGWILNILTFA

-215 GEYEDDDEEYDDEE
+215 DEYEDDEEYEDENHGK
-229 AATPQ
+229 Q
-234 ESRRT
+234 HESRRA
-239 RILRSALARRKRLA
+239 RILRGALARRKRLA
-253 EKFTNPMGR
+253 EKFINPMGR
-262 KTDAA
+262 QTDAA
-267 LFSGKRMDDGEEAV
+267 LFSGKRMDDDEEITYTAR
-281 QYSASGAPVAADDVL
+281 GVAADPDDVL
-296 FSGASAARPAEND
+296 FSGNRATQPEYD
-309 VLFSGASAARPGD
+309 E
-322 FDPYDP
+322 YDP
-328 LLNGQ
+328 LLNGAP
-333 SIAEPVGAAAAAT
+333 ITEPVAVAAAAT
-346 SAPQAWAESPA
+346 TATQSW
-357 GHQGAAPVYQP
+357 AAPVEPVTQTPPVASVDVPPAQP
-368 EAGYPP
+368 TVAWQPVPGPQTGEPVIAPAPEGYPQQSQYAQP
-374 QPYQPEPA
+374 AVQYNEPLQQPVQPQQPYYAPAAEQPAQQPYYAPA
-382 PYQQPAYAPHAGQP
+382 PEQPVAGNAWQAEEQQSTFAPQSTYQTEQTYQQPAAQEPLYQQP
-396 APQTYQP
+396 QPVEQQPVVEP
-403 EPVQYQQPVYDPY
+403 EPVVEETK
-416 AGQPAP
+416 PA
-422 QGYQPEPAPYQQPV
+422 
-436 YDPYAGQPAPQGYQ
+436 
-450 PEPAPYQQPVYDPHT
+450 
-465 GQPAPQAY
+465 
-473 QPEPVQYQ
+473 
-481 QPVYDP
+481 
-487 HAVQPAPQG
+487 
-496 YQPEPAPYQQPVY
+496 
-509 DPHVA
+509 
-514 QPAPQG
+514 
-520 YQPEPAPYQQPVYDP
+520 
-535 HVAQPA
+535 
-541 PQGYQPE
+541 
-548 PAPYQQPA
+548 
-556 YDPHAGQPAPQAY
+556 
-569 QPEPAPVPA
+569 
-578 AQPEPEVVQEEV
+578 
-590 KRPPLYYFEEVE
+590 RPPLYYFEEVE
-602 EKRARERELL
+602 EKRAREREQL
-612 ASWYQPIPEPES
+612 AAWYQPIPEPVKEPE
-624 PIATKPLTPPA
+624 PIKSSLKA
-635 SPSKPPVESTV
+635 PSVAAVPPVEAAAA
-646 VSAVAAGVHQATA
+646 VSPL
-659 ASGGAAA
+659 ASGVKKATLATGAAA
-666 AKTATAASAATAPL
+666 TVAAPV
-680 FSPASSGP
+680 FSLANSGGP
-688 RVQVKEGIGP
+688 RPQVKEGIGP
-698 KLPRPNRVRVP
+698 QLPRPKRIRVP

-722 SQREAEQ
+722 SQRAAEEKAREAQ
-729 RARQAERDPH
+729 RNQYDSGDQ
-739 YDDELLSDEEADAME
+739 YNDDEIDAMQ

-760 QFAATQQQRYGHRWE
+760 QFAQTQQQRYGEQYQH
-775 DDNAT
+775 DVPVNAE
-780 DDDDADAAAE
+780 DADAAAE

-798 ATQQQRYASEQPPGA
+798 QTQQQRYSGEQPAGA
-813 NPFSPADYEFSP
+813 NPFSLDDFEFSP
-825 MKTLVNEGPSEPL
+825 MKALLDDGPHEPL
-838 FTPTPEVQPQQPAQ
+838 FTPIVEPVQQPQQPVAPQ
-852 HYQQPAAAP
+852 QQYQQPL
-861 QQGYQPAQHQPVHP
+861 

-880 QPYQTAPQPVQQQ
+880 QPQYQQPQ

-898 QGHQPA
+898 QPQYQQPQQ
-904 APAPQ
+904 PVAPQ
-909 ESLIHP
+909 QQYQQPQQPVAPQPQDTLLHP

-924 PLQKPTTPLP
+924 PLHKPTTPLP

-1036 QTVYLREVLDNSK
+1036 QTVYLREVLDNAK

-1058 VVLGKDIAGDPVVA
+1058 VVLGKDIAGEPVVA

-1144 ALRWSVNEMER
+1144 ALRWCVNEMER

-1172 EKIAEAARMGRPI
+1172 EKIAEADRMMRPI

-1195 MDAVHPVLEKLP
+1195 MDAQHPVLKKEP

-1285 GGAESLLGMGDM
+1285 AGAESLLGMGDM
-1297 LYSGPNSTTPVRVH
+1297 LYSGPNSTLPVRVH

-1339 TSDSESEGGGGGFD
+1339 TSDSESEGGAGGFD
-1353 GGEELD
+1353 GAEELD
-1359 PLFDQAVSFVTEKRK
+1359 PLFDQAVQFVTEKRK

-1412 REVLAPPPFE
+1412 REVLAPPPFD

>member
-1 MSQEYTEDKEVKL
+1 LSQEYTEDKEVTL
-14 TKLSS
+14 TRLSS

-25 AMLIL
+25 ALLIL
-30 CSLFAIWLMA
+30 VALFAVWLMA

-65 GAPGAWLADTLFFIF
+65 GVPGAWLADTLFFIF
-80 GVMAYTIPVIIIG
+80 GVMAYTIPVIIVG
-93 GCWFAWRHQENDE
+93 ACWFTWRHRATED

-116 LIGALALILTS
+116 LIGVLALVLTS

-146 IGSLLSTTLQPL
+146 IGSLLSTAMMPL
-158 LHSSGGTIA
+158 LHSSGGTLA
-167 LLCIWAAGLTLFTG
+167 LLFIWGAGLTLFTG

-190 LGGGILSVLTFA
+190 IGSVILNILTFA

-215 GEYEDDDEEYDDEE
+215 DDYEDDEYEED
-229 AATPQ
+229 APVQ
-234 ESRRT
+234 RESRRA
-239 RILRSALARRKRLA
+239 RIMRGALARRKRVA
-253 EKFTNPMGR
+253 EKFANPLGR
-262 KTDAA
+262 KTDEA
-267 LFSGKRMDDGEEAV
+267 LFSGRRMDDEEEI
-281 QYSASGAPVAADDVL
+281 QYSARGVAADADDVL
-296 FSGASAARPAEND
+296 FSSTKATGAPQWDE
-309 VLFSGASAARPGD
+309 
-322 FDPYDP
+322 YDP
-328 LLNGQ
+328 LLNGH
-333 SIAEPVGAAAAAT
+333 SVSEPLAAAAVAT
-346 SAPQAWAESPA
+346 TAVQAWSAPVEPVMQAPAQPVAEPPYVAPPVQQPPVAQYAAPEEPSYYQPPQPPVHEHENYA
-357 GHQGAAPVYQP
+357 AQAPVYPEPETYAAVTPEPEPHVQQQWQQP
-368 EAGYPP
+368 EPP
-374 QPYQPEPA
+374 AVEPEPA
-382 PYQQPAYAPHAGQP
+382 P
-396 APQTYQP
+396 
-403 EPVQYQQPVYDPY
+403 
-416 AGQPAP
+416 
-422 QGYQPEPAPYQQPV
+422 
-436 YDPYAGQPAPQGYQ
+436 
-450 PEPAPYQQPVYDPHT
+450 
-465 GQPAPQAY
+465 
-473 QPEPVQYQ
+473 
-481 QPVYDP
+481 
-487 HAVQPAPQG
+487 
-496 YQPEPAPYQQPVY
+496 
-509 DPHVA
+509 
-514 QPAPQG
+514 
-520 YQPEPAPYQQPVYDP
+520 
-535 HVAQPA
+535 
-541 PQGYQPE
+541 
-548 PAPYQQPA
+548 
-556 YDPHAGQPAPQAY
+556 
-569 QPEPAPVPA
+569 
-578 AQPEPEVVQEEV
+578 EPEEI
-590 KRPPLYYFEEVE
+590 KHTRPPLYYFEEVE
-602 EKRARERELL
+602 EKRAREREQL
-612 ASWYQPIPEPES
+612 AAWYQPIPEPAQPE
-624 PIATKPLTPPA
+624 PAPKPAPA
-635 SPSKPPVESTV
+635 PSAPAVEPAPVV
-646 VSAVAAGVHQATA
+646 PAAALKEASTA
-659 ASGGAAA
+659 AAAGAAA
-666 AKTATAASAATAPL
+666 AGPVFSLAGSGAPR
-680 FSPASSGP
+680 P
-688 RVQVKEGIGP
+688 QVKEGIGP
-698 KLPRPNRVRVP
+698 QLPRPNRVRVP

-722 SQREAEQ
+722 SQRMAEE
-729 RARQAERDPH
+729 RAREMDYASED
-739 YDDELLSDEEADAME
+739 EADAMQ

-760 QFAATQQQRYGHRWE
+760 QFASTQQSRYGDEYQHDQTSTEINE
-775 DDNAT
+775 DEV
-780 DDDDADAAAE
+780 AE

-798 ATQQQRYASEQPPGA
+798 AAQQQRYSGEQPAGA
-813 NPFSPADYEFSP
+813 TPFSPADFDFSP
-825 MKTLVNEGPSEPL
+825 MKALVDDGPTEPL
-838 FTPTPEVQPQQPAQ
+838 FTPGVMPES
-852 HYQQPAAAP
+852 
-861 QQGYQPAQHQPVHP
+861 
-875 QPVPP
+875 
-880 QPYQTAPQPVQQQ
+880 
-893 QPVAP
+893 
-898 QGHQPA
+898 QPA

-909 ESLIHP
+909 QYQQPAAPQYQQPQQQSIAPPQYQQPQQQPVAAPQYQQPRQPAPQDSLIHP

-924 PLQKPTTPLP
+924 PVPKPTTSLP

-941 PPSEVEPVDTF
+941 PPSETEPVDTF
-952 ALEQMARLVEARLAD
+952 ALEQMARLVEARLND

-1036 QTVYLREVLDNSK
+1036 QTVYLREVLDCDK
-1049 FRDNPSPLT
+1049 FRDNASPLT
-1058 VVLGKDIAGDPVVA
+1058 VVLGKDISGEPVIA

-1101 LYKAQPEDVRF
+1101 LYKAQPEDVKF

-1144 ALRWSVNEMER
+1144 ALRWSVNEMEK

-1195 MDAVHPVLEKLP
+1195 MDATHPVLEKLP

-1285 GGAESLLGMGDM
+1285 AGAESLLGMGDM
-1297 LYSGPNSTTPVRVH
+1297 LYSGPNSSSAPVRVH
-1311 GAFVRDQEV
+1311 GAFVRDEEV

-1333 QYVDGI
+1333 KYIEGI
-1339 TSDSESEGGGGGFD
+1339 TSDAESEGGGGGFD

-1359 PLFDQAVSFVTEKRK
+1359 PLFDQAVNFVTEKRK

-1412 REVLAPPPFE
+1412 REVLAPPPFD

>member
-1 MSQEYTEDKEVKL
+1 MSQEYTEDKDVTL

-25 AMLIL
+25 ALLIL
-30 CSLFAIWLMA
+30 IALFAVWLMA

-80 GVMAYTIPVIIIG
+80 GVMAYTIPVIIVG
-93 GCWFAWRHQENDE
+93 GCWFAWRHQSTDD

-116 LIGALALILTS
+116 LIGVLALILTS

-158 LHSSGGTIA
+158 LHSSGGTIM

-190 LGGGILSVLTFA
+190 LGGWLLNILTFA
-202 SNRTRRDDTWVDE
+202 SNRTRRDDTWVD
-215 GEYEDDDEEYDDEE
+215 DEEYDDEYDE
-229 AATPQ
+229 ETDGVQ
-234 ESRRT
+234 RESRRA
-239 RILRSALARRKRLA
+239 RILRGALARRKRLA
-253 EKFTNPMGR
+253 EKFSNPRGR
-262 KTDAA
+262 QTDAA
-267 LFSGKRMDDGEEAV
+267 LFSGKRMDDDEDI
-281 QYSASGAPVAADDVL
+281 QYSARGVAADPDDVL
-296 FSGASAARPAEND
+296 FSGNRATQPEYD
-309 VLFSGASAARPGD
+309 E
-322 FDPYDP
+322 YDP
-328 LLNGQ
+328 LLNGH
-333 SIAEPVGAAAAAT
+333 SVTEPVAAAAAAT
-346 SAPQAWAESPA
+346 AVTQTWAASADPIMQTPPMPGAEPVVAQPTVEWQPVPGPQTGEPVIAPAPEGYQPHPQYAQPQEAQSAPWQQPVPVASAPQYAATPATAAEYDSLAPQETQPQWQPEPT
-357 GHQGAAPVYQP
+357 HQPTPVYQP
-368 EAGYPP
+368 EPIAAEPSHMPP
-374 QPYQPEPA
+374 PVIEQPVATEPEPDTEETR
-382 PYQQPAYAPHAGQP
+382 PA
-396 APQTYQP
+396 
-403 EPVQYQQPVYDPY
+403 
-416 AGQPAP
+416 
-422 QGYQPEPAPYQQPV
+422 
-436 YDPYAGQPAPQGYQ
+436 
-450 PEPAPYQQPVYDPHT
+450 
-465 GQPAPQAY
+465 
-473 QPEPVQYQ
+473 
-481 QPVYDP
+481 
-487 HAVQPAPQG
+487 
-496 YQPEPAPYQQPVY
+496 
-509 DPHVA
+509 
-514 QPAPQG
+514 
-520 YQPEPAPYQQPVYDP
+520 
-535 HVAQPA
+535 
-541 PQGYQPE
+541 
-548 PAPYQQPA
+548 
-556 YDPHAGQPAPQAY
+556 
-569 QPEPAPVPA
+569 
-578 AQPEPEVVQEEV
+578 
-590 KRPPLYYFEEVE
+590 RPPLYYFEEVE
-602 EKRARERELL
+602 EKRAREREQL
-612 ASWYQPIPEPES
+612 AAWYQPIPEPVKENV
-624 PIATKPLTPPA
+624 PVKPTVSVA
-635 SPSKPPVESTV
+635 PSIPPVE
-646 VSAVAAGVHQATA
+646 AVAAA
-659 ASGGAAA
+659 ASLDVGIKSGALAAGAAA
-666 AKTATAASAATAPL
+666 AAPAFSLATGGAPR
-680 FSPASSGP
+680 P
-688 RVQVKEGIGP
+688 QVKEGIGP
-698 KLPRPNRVRVP
+698 QLPRPNRVRVP

-722 SQREAEQ
+722 SQRIAEEKAREAERNQ
-729 RARQAERDPH
+729 YETGAQ
-739 YDDELLSDEEADAME
+739 LTDEEIDAMH

-760 QFAATQQQRYGHRWE
+760 QFAQSQQHRYGETYQHDTQQAE
-775 DDNAT
+775 DDNT
-780 DDDDADAAAE
+780 AAE

-798 ATQQQRYASEQPPGA
+798 ASQQQRYSGEQPAGA
-813 NPFSPADYEFSP
+813 QPFSLDDLDFSP
-825 MKTLVNEGPSEPL
+825 MKVLVDEGPHEPL
-838 FTPTPEVQPQQPAQ
+838 FTPGVMPESTPV
-852 HYQQPAAAP
+852 
-861 QQGYQPAQHQPVHP
+861 
-875 QPVPP
+875 
-880 QPYQTAPQPVQQQ
+880 Q

-898 QGHQPA
+898 QPQPQYQQSQQ
-904 APAPQ
+904 PVAPQ
-909 ESLIHP
+909 SQYQQPQQPVAPQPQYQQPQQPTAPQDSLIHP

-924 PLQKPTTPLP
+924 PLQRPTTPLP

-1036 QTVYLREVLDNSK
+1036 QTVYLREVLDNAK
-1049 FRDNPSPLT
+1049 FRENPSPLT

-1195 MDAVHPVLEKLP
+1195 MDVQHPVLEKLP

-1297 LYSGPNSTTPVRVH
+1297 LYSGPNSTMPVRVH

-1359 PLFDQAVSFVTEKRK
+1359 ALFDQAVNFVTQKRK

-1397 MEAQGIVSEQGHNGN
+1397 MEAQGIVSAQGHNGN

>member
-1 MSQEYTEDKEVKL
+1 MSQEYTEDKEVTL
-14 TKLSS
+14 SKLSS

-25 AMLIL
+25 ALLIVIA
-30 CSLFAIWLMA
+30 LFAVWLMA

-65 GAPGAWLADTLFFIF
+65 GVPGAWLADTLFFIF
-80 GVMAYTIPVIIIG
+80 GVMAYTLPVIIIG
-93 GCWFAWRHQENDE
+93 GCWFAWRHRQNDD

-146 IGSLLSTTLQPL
+146 IGSLLSSALQPM
-158 LHSSGGTIA
+158 LHSSGGTLA

-190 LGGGILSVLTFA
+190 IGSFILTILTFA

-215 GEYEDDDEEYDDEE
+215 DEYEDEEEDD
-229 AATPQ
+229 APVQ
-234 ESRRT
+234 RRESRRA
-239 RILRSALARRKRLA
+239 RILRGALARRQRVA
-253 EKFTNPMGR
+253 EKFANPLGR

-267 LFSGKRMDDGEEAV
+267 LFSGKRMDEDEQVAYRAAGAAV
-281 QYSASGAPVAADDVL
+281 DPDDVL
-296 FSGASAARPAEND
+296 FSGNRAT
-309 VLFSGASAARPGD
+309 PGD
-322 FDPYDP
+322 FDEYDP
-328 LLNGQ
+328 LLNGH
-333 SIAEPVGAAAAAT
+333 SVTEPVAAAAAAT
-346 SAPQAWAESPA
+346 TAAQAY
-357 GHQGAAPVYQP
+357 AAPVEAVMPSAPVSPPESVIQQP
-368 EAGYPP
+368 QVDWQTAPGVHTPEPVIAPEPESYIPVQQEQWQ
-374 QPYQPEPA
+374 QPYQPP
-382 PYQQPAYAPHAGQP
+382 QPAYEPQSYPQYEQP
-396 APQTYQP
+396 VAQPYQEYVP
-403 EPVQYQQPVYDPY
+403 EPV
-416 AGQPAP
+416 
-422 QGYQPEPAPYQQPV
+422 
-436 YDPYAGQPAPQGYQ
+436 
-450 PEPAPYQQPVYDPHT
+450 
-465 GQPAPQAY
+465 
-473 QPEPVQYQ
+473 EPVQPY
-481 QPVYDP
+481 V
-487 HAVQPAPQG
+487 AP
-496 YQPEPAPYQQPVY
+496 
-509 DPHVA
+509 
-514 QPAPQG
+514 
-520 YQPEPAPYQQPVYDP
+520 
-535 HVAQPA
+535 
-541 PQGYQPE
+541 
-548 PAPYQQPA
+548 
-556 YDPHAGQPAPQAY
+556 
-569 QPEPAPVPA
+569 
-578 AQPEPEVVQEEV
+578 QPEPEPEIVEEV
-590 KRPPLYYFEEVE
+590 KPARPPLYYFEEVE
-602 EKRARERELL
+602 ERRAREREQL
-612 ASWYQPIPEPES
+612 AAWYQPVPEPVQEPVS
-624 PIATKPLTPPA
+624 KA
-635 SPSKPPVESTV
+635 PSISDPPVDPTPVVAPVAESV
-646 VSAVAAGVHQATA
+646 KQATA
-659 ASGGAAA
+659 AAAVAAPVFSLATGGA
-666 AKTATAASAATAPL
+666 
-680 FSPASSGP
+680 P
-688 RVQVKEGIGP
+688 RPQVKEGIGP
-698 KLPRPNRVRVP
+698 QLPRPNRVRVP

-722 SQREAEQ
+722 SQRMAEEK
-729 RARQAERDPH
+729 ARESE
-739 YDDELLSDEEADAME
+739 YEDDVDEMQ

-760 QFAATQQQRYGHRWE
+760 QFAAQQNQRYGEQYQHDEPVLEDE
-775 DDNAT
+775 DD
-780 DDDDADAAAE
+780 AAE

-798 ATQQQRYASEQPPGA
+798 ATQQQRYSGEQPAGA
-813 NPFSPADYEFSP
+813 NPFSLSDFEFSP
-825 MKTLVNEGPSEPL
+825 MKDLVDDGPSEPL
-838 FTPTPEVQPQQPAQ
+838 FTPSVMPEVEPVRQQPAPVQQSYAPQPQQPAPQ
-852 HYQQPAAAP
+852 AYAQPQQPPQFQQPAP
-861 QQGYQPAQHQPVHP
+861 Q
-875 QPVPP
+875 
-880 QPYQTAPQPVQQQ
+880 
-893 QPVAP
+893 
-898 QGHQPA
+898 
-904 APAPQ
+904 PQ

-924 PLQKPTTPLP
+924 PLQRPSTPLP

-1036 QTVYLREVLDNSK
+1036 QTVYLREVLDNTK

-1172 EKIAEAARMGRPI
+1172 EKIAQAVRMGRPI

-1195 MDAVHPVLEKLP
+1195 MDAQHPVLEKLP

-1297 LYSGPNSTTPVRVH
+1297 LYSGPNSTSPVRVH
-1311 GAFVRDQEV
+1311 GAFVRDEEV

-1339 TSDSESEGGGGGFD
+1339 TSDTESEGGGGGFD

-1359 PLFDQAVSFVTEKRK
+1359 PLFDQAVNFVTEKRK

-1412 REVLAPPPFE
+1412 REVLAPPPFD

>member
-1 MSQEYTEDKEVKL
+1 MSQEYTEDKEVTL

-25 AMLIL
+25 ALLIL
-30 CSLFAIWLMA
+30 IVLFAVWLMA

-65 GAPGAWLADTLFFIF
+65 GMPGAWLADTLFFIF
-80 GVMAYTIPVIIIG
+80 GVMAYTIPVIIVG
-93 GCWFAWRHQENDE
+93 GCWFAWRHQSSDE

-116 LIGALALILTS
+116 IIGVLALILTS

-167 LLCIWAAGLTLFTG
+167 LLCVWAAGLTLFTG
-181 WSWVSIAEK
+181 WSWVTIAEK
-190 LGGGILSVLTFA
+190 LGGWILNILTFA

-215 GEYEDDDEEYDDEE
+215 DEYEDDEEYEDENHGK
-229 AATPQ
+229 Q
-234 ESRRT
+234 HESRRA
-239 RILRSALARRKRLA
+239 RILRGALARRKRLA
-253 EKFTNPMGR
+253 EKFINPMGR
-262 KTDAA
+262 QTDAA
-267 LFSGKRMDDGEEAV
+267 LFSGKRMDDDEEITYTAR
-281 QYSASGAPVAADDVL
+281 GVAADPDDVL
-296 FSGASAARPAEND
+296 FSGNRATQPEYD
-309 VLFSGASAARPGD
+309 E
-322 FDPYDP
+322 YDP
-328 LLNGQ
+328 LLNGAP
-333 SIAEPVGAAAAAT
+333 ITEPVAVAAAAT
-346 SAPQAWAESPA
+346 TATQSW
-357 GHQGAAPVYQP
+357 AAPVEPVTQTPPVASVDVPPAQP
-368 EAGYPP
+368 TVAWQPVPGPQTGEPVIAPAPEGYPQQSQYAQP
-374 QPYQPEPA
+374 AVQYNEPLQQPVQPQQPYYAPAAEQPAQQPYYAPA
-382 PYQQPAYAPHAGQP
+382 PEQPVAGNAWQAEEQQSTFAPQSTYQTEQTYQQPAAQEPLYQQP
-396 APQTYQP
+396 QPVEQQPVVEP
-403 EPVQYQQPVYDPY
+403 EPVVEETK
-416 AGQPAP
+416 PA
-422 QGYQPEPAPYQQPV
+422 
-436 YDPYAGQPAPQGYQ
+436 
-450 PEPAPYQQPVYDPHT
+450 
-465 GQPAPQAY
+465 
-473 QPEPVQYQ
+473 
-481 QPVYDP
+481 
-487 HAVQPAPQG
+487 
-496 YQPEPAPYQQPVY
+496 
-509 DPHVA
+509 
-514 QPAPQG
+514 
-520 YQPEPAPYQQPVYDP
+520 
-535 HVAQPA
+535 
-541 PQGYQPE
+541 
-548 PAPYQQPA
+548 
-556 YDPHAGQPAPQAY
+556 
-569 QPEPAPVPA
+569 
-578 AQPEPEVVQEEV
+578 
-590 KRPPLYYFEEVE
+590 RPPLYYFEEVE
-602 EKRARERELL
+602 EKRAREREQL
-612 ASWYQPIPEPES
+612 AAWYQPIPEPVKEPE
-624 PIATKPLTPPA
+624 PIKSSLKA
-635 SPSKPPVESTV
+635 PSVAAVPPVEAAAA
-646 VSAVAAGVHQATA
+646 VSPL
-659 ASGGAAA
+659 ASGVKKATLATGAAA
-666 AKTATAASAATAPL
+666 TVAAPV
-680 FSPASSGP
+680 FSLANSGGP
-688 RVQVKEGIGP
+688 RPQVKEGIGP
-698 KLPRPNRVRVP
+698 QLPRPKRIRVP

-722 SQREAEQ
+722 SQRAAEEKAREAQ
-729 RARQAERDPH
+729 RNQYDSGDQ
-739 YDDELLSDEEADAME
+739 YDDDEIDAMQ

-760 QFAATQQQRYGHRWE
+760 QFAQTQQQRYGEQYQH
-775 DDNAT
+775 DVPVNAE
-780 DDDDADAAAE
+780 DADAAAE

-798 ATQQQRYASEQPPGA
+798 QTQQQRYSGEQPAGA
-813 NPFSPADYEFSP
+813 NPFSLDDFEFSP
-825 MKTLVNEGPSEPL
+825 MKALLDDGPHEPL
-838 FTPTPEVQPQQPAQ
+838 FTPIVE
-852 HYQQPAAAP
+852 
-861 QQGYQPAQHQPVHP
+861 
-875 QPVPP
+875 
-880 QPYQTAPQPVQQQ
+880 PVQQPQ

-898 QGHQPA
+898 QQQYQQPQQ
-904 APAPQ
+904 PVAPQ
-909 ESLIHP
+909 PQYQQPQQQVAPQPQYQQPQQPVAPQPQYQQPQQPVAPQPQYQQPQQPVAPQPQDTLLHP

-924 PLQKPTTPLP
+924 PLHKPTTPLP

-1036 QTVYLREVLDNSK
+1036 QTVYLREVLDNAK

-1058 VVLGKDIAGDPVVA
+1058 VVLGKDIAGEPVVA

-1144 ALRWSVNEMER
+1144 ALRWCVNEMER

-1172 EKIAEAARMGRPI
+1172 EKIAEADRMMRPI

-1195 MDAVHPVLEKLP
+1195 MDAQHPVLKKEP

-1285 GGAESLLGMGDM
+1285 AGAESLLGMGDM
-1297 LYSGPNSTTPVRVH
+1297 LYSGPNSTLPVRVH

-1339 TSDSESEGGGGGFD
+1339 TSDSESEGGAGGFD
-1353 GGEELD
+1353 GAEELD
-1359 PLFDQAVSFVTEKRK
+1359 PLFDQAVQFVTEKRK

-1412 REVLAPPPFE
+1412 REVLAPPPFD

>member
-1 MSQEYTEDKEVKL
+1 MSQEYTEDKDVTL

-25 AMLIL
+25 ALLIL
-30 CSLFAIWLMA
+30 IALFAVWLMA

-80 GVMAYTIPVIIIG
+80 GVMAYTIPVIIVG
-93 GCWFAWRHQENDE
+93 GCWFAWRHQSTDD

-116 LIGALALILTS
+116 LIGVLALILTS

-158 LHSSGGTIA
+158 LHSSGGTIM

-190 LGGGILSVLTFA
+190 LGGWLLNILTFA
-202 SNRTRRDDTWVDE
+202 SNRTRRDDTWVD
-215 GEYEDDDEEYDDEE
+215 DEEYDDEYDE
-229 AATPQ
+229 ETDGVQ
-234 ESRRT
+234 RESRRA
-239 RILRSALARRKRLA
+239 RILRGALARRKRLA
-253 EKFTNPMGR
+253 EKFSNPRGR
-262 KTDAA
+262 QTDAA
-267 LFSGKRMDDGEEAV
+267 LFSGKRMDDDEDI
-281 QYSASGAPVAADDVL
+281 QYSARGVAADPDDVL
-296 FSGASAARPAEND
+296 FSGNRATQPEYD
-309 VLFSGASAARPGD
+309 E
-322 FDPYDP
+322 YDP
-328 LLNGQ
+328 LLNGH
-333 SIAEPVGAAAAAT
+333 SVTEPVAAAAAAT
-346 SAPQAWAESPA
+346 AVTQTWAASADPIMQTPPMPGAEPVVAQPTVEWQPVPGPQTGEPVIAPAPEGYQPHPQYAQPPEAQSAPWQQPVPVASAPQYAATPATAAEYDSLAPQETQPQWQA
-357 GHQGAAPVYQP
+357 PDAEQHWQPEPTHQPEPVYQP
-368 EAGYPP
+368 EPIAAEPSHMPP
-374 QPYQPEPA
+374 PVIEQPVATEPEPDTEETR
-382 PYQQPAYAPHAGQP
+382 PA
-396 APQTYQP
+396 
-403 EPVQYQQPVYDPY
+403 
-416 AGQPAP
+416 
-422 QGYQPEPAPYQQPV
+422 
-436 YDPYAGQPAPQGYQ
+436 
-450 PEPAPYQQPVYDPHT
+450 
-465 GQPAPQAY
+465 
-473 QPEPVQYQ
+473 
-481 QPVYDP
+481 
-487 HAVQPAPQG
+487 
-496 YQPEPAPYQQPVY
+496 
-509 DPHVA
+509 
-514 QPAPQG
+514 
-520 YQPEPAPYQQPVYDP
+520 
-535 HVAQPA
+535 
-541 PQGYQPE
+541 
-548 PAPYQQPA
+548 
-556 YDPHAGQPAPQAY
+556 
-569 QPEPAPVPA
+569 
-578 AQPEPEVVQEEV
+578 
-590 KRPPLYYFEEVE
+590 RPPLYYFEEVE
-602 EKRARERELL
+602 EKRAREREQL
-612 ASWYQPIPEPES
+612 AAWYQPIPEPVKENV
-624 PIATKPLTPPA
+624 PVKPTVSVA
-635 SPSKPPVESTV
+635 PSIPPVE
-646 VSAVAAGVHQATA
+646 AVAAA
-659 ASGGAAA
+659 ASLDAGIKSGALAAGAAA
-666 AKTATAASAATAPL
+666 AAPAFSLATGGAPR
-680 FSPASSGP
+680 P
-688 RVQVKEGIGP
+688 QVKEGIGP
-698 KLPRPNRVRVP
+698 QLPRPNRVRVP

-722 SQREAEQ
+722 SQRIAEEKAREAERNQ
-729 RARQAERDPH
+729 YETGVQ
-739 YDDELLSDEEADAME
+739 LTDEEIDAMH

-760 QFAATQQQRYGHRWE
+760 QFAQSQQHRYGETYQHDTQQAE
-775 DDNAT
+775 DDDT
-780 DDDDADAAAE
+780 AAE

-798 ATQQQRYASEQPPGA
+798 ASQQQRYSGEQPAGA
-813 NPFSPADYEFSP
+813 QPFSLDDLDFSP
-825 MKTLVNEGPSEPL
+825 MKVLVDEGPHEPL
-838 FTPTPEVQPQQPAQ
+838 FTPGVMPESTPV
-852 HYQQPAAAP
+852 
-861 QQGYQPAQHQPVHP
+861 
-875 QPVPP
+875 
-880 QPYQTAPQPVQQQ
+880 Q

-898 QGHQPA
+898 QPQPQYQQSQQ
-904 APAPQ
+904 PVAPQ
-909 ESLIHP
+909 PQYQQPQQPVAPQPQYQPPQQPTAPQPQYQQPQQPVAPQPQYQQPQQPVAPQPQYQQPQQPVAPQPQYQQPQQPVAPQPQYQQPQQPTAPQDSLIHP

-924 PLQKPTTPLP
+924 PLQRPTTPLP

-1036 QTVYLREVLDNSK
+1036 QTVYLREVLDNAK
-1049 FRDNPSPLT
+1049 FRENPSPLT

-1195 MDAVHPVLEKLP
+1195 MDVQHPVLEKLP

-1297 LYSGPNSTTPVRVH
+1297 LYSGPNSTMPVRVH

-1359 PLFDQAVSFVTEKRK
+1359 ALFDQAVNFVTQKRK

-1397 MEAQGIVSEQGHNGN
+1397 MEAQGIVSAQGHNGN

>member
-1 MSQEYTEDKEVKL
+1 MSQEYTEDKEVTL

-25 AMLIL
+25 ALLIL
-30 CSLFAIWLMA
+30 IVLFAVWLMA

-65 GAPGAWLADTLFFIF
+65 GMPGAWLADTLFFIF
-80 GVMAYTIPVIIIG
+80 GVMAYTIPVIIVG
-93 GCWFAWRHQENDE
+93 GCWFAWRHQSSDE

-116 LIGALALILTS
+116 IIGVLALILTS

-167 LLCIWAAGLTLFTG
+167 LLCVWAAGLTLFTG
-181 WSWVSIAEK
+181 WSWVTIAEK
-190 LGGGILSVLTFA
+190 LGGWILNILTFA

-215 GEYEDDDEEYDDEE
+215 DEYEDDEEYEDENHGK
-229 AATPQ
+229 Q
-234 ESRRT
+234 HESRRA
-239 RILRSALARRKRLA
+239 RILRGALARRKRLA
-253 EKFTNPMGR
+253 EKFINPMGR
-262 KTDAA
+262 QTDAA
-267 LFSGKRMDDGEEAV
+267 LFSGKRMDDDEEIIYTAR
-281 QYSASGAPVAADDVL
+281 GVAADPDDVL
-296 FSGASAARPAEND
+296 FSGNRATQPEYD
-309 VLFSGASAARPGD
+309 E
-322 FDPYDP
+322 YDP
-328 LLNGQ
+328 LLNGAP
-333 SIAEPVGAAAAAT
+333 ITEPVAVAAAAT
-346 SAPQAWAESPA
+346 TATQSW
-357 GHQGAAPVYQP
+357 AAPVEPVTQTPPVASADVPPSQP
-368 EAGYPP
+368 TVAWQPVPGPQTGEPVIAPAPEGYPQQSQYAQP
-374 QPYQPEPA
+374 AVQYNEPLQQPVQPQQPYYAPAAEQPAQQPYYAPAAEQPVQQPYYAPA
-382 PYQQPAYAPHAGQP
+382 PEQPVAGNAWQAEEQQSTFAPQSTYQTEQTYQQPAAQEPLYQQP
-396 APQTYQP
+396 QSVEQQPVVEP
-403 EPVQYQQPVYDPY
+403 EPVVEETK
-416 AGQPAP
+416 PA
-422 QGYQPEPAPYQQPV
+422 
-436 YDPYAGQPAPQGYQ
+436 
-450 PEPAPYQQPVYDPHT
+450 
-465 GQPAPQAY
+465 
-473 QPEPVQYQ
+473 
-481 QPVYDP
+481 
-487 HAVQPAPQG
+487 
-496 YQPEPAPYQQPVY
+496 
-509 DPHVA
+509 
-514 QPAPQG
+514 
-520 YQPEPAPYQQPVYDP
+520 
-535 HVAQPA
+535 
-541 PQGYQPE
+541 
-548 PAPYQQPA
+548 
-556 YDPHAGQPAPQAY
+556 
-569 QPEPAPVPA
+569 
-578 AQPEPEVVQEEV
+578 
-590 KRPPLYYFEEVE
+590 RPPLYYFEEVE
-602 EKRARERELL
+602 EKRAREREQL
-612 ASWYQPIPEPES
+612 AAWYQPIPEPVKEPE
-624 PIATKPLTPPA
+624 PIKSSLKA
-635 SPSKPPVESTV
+635 PSVAAVPPVEAAAA
-646 VSAVAAGVHQATA
+646 VSPL
-659 ASGGAAA
+659 ASGVKKATLATGAAA
-666 AKTATAASAATAPL
+666 TVAAPV
-680 FSPASSGP
+680 FSLANSGGP
-688 RVQVKEGIGP
+688 RPQVKEGIGP
-698 KLPRPNRVRVP
+698 QLPRPKRIRVP

-722 SQREAEQ
+722 SQRAAEEKAREAQ
-729 RARQAERDPH
+729 RNQYDSGDQ
-739 YDDELLSDEEADAME
+739 YNDDEIDAMQ

-760 QFAATQQQRYGHRWE
+760 QFAQTQQQRYGEQYQH
-775 DDNAT
+775 DVPVNAE
-780 DDDDADAAAE
+780 DADAAVE

-798 ATQQQRYASEQPPGA
+798 QTQQQRYSGEQPAGA
-813 NPFSPADYEFSP
+813 NPFSLDDFEFSP
-825 MKTLVNEGPSEPL
+825 MKALLDDGPHEPL
-838 FTPTPEVQPQQPAQ
+838 FTPIVE
-852 HYQQPAAAP
+852 
-861 QQGYQPAQHQPVHP
+861 
-875 QPVPP
+875 
-880 QPYQTAPQPVQQQ
+880 PVQQPQ

-898 QGHQPA
+898 QQQYQQPQQ
-904 APAPQ
+904 PVPPQQQYQQPQQPVAPQ
-909 ESLIHP
+909 PQYQQPQQQVAPQPQYQQPQQPVAPQPQYQQPQQPVAPQPQYQQPQQPVAPQQQDTLLHP

-924 PLQKPTTPLP
+924 PLHKPTTPLP

-1036 QTVYLREVLDNSK
+1036 QTVYLREVLDNAK

-1058 VVLGKDIAGDPVVA
+1058 VVLGKDIAGEPVVA

-1120 ELSVYEGIPHL
+1120 ELSVYGGIPHL

-1144 ALRWSVNEMER
+1144 ALRWCVNEMER

-1172 EKIAEAARMGRPI
+1172 EKIAEADRMMRPI

-1195 MDAVHPVLEKLP
+1195 MDAQHPVLKKEP

-1285 GGAESLLGMGDM
+1285 AGAESLLGMGDM
-1297 LYSGPNSTTPVRVH
+1297 LYSGPNSTLPVRVH

-1339 TSDSESEGGGGGFD
+1339 TSDSESEGGAGGFD
-1353 GGEELD
+1353 GAEELD
-1359 PLFDQAVSFVTEKRK
+1359 PLFDQAVQFVTEKRK

-1412 REVLAPPPFE
+1412 REVLAPPPFD

>member
-1 MSQEYTEDKEVKL
+1 MSQEYTEDKDVTL

-25 AMLIL
+25 ALLIL
-30 CSLFAIWLMA
+30 IALFAVWLMA

-80 GVMAYTIPVIIIG
+80 GVMAYTIPVIIVG
-93 GCWFAWRHQENDE
+93 GCWFAWRHQSTDD

-116 LIGALALILTS
+116 LIGVLALILTS

-158 LHSSGGTIA
+158 LHSSGGTIM

-190 LGGGILSVLTFA
+190 LGGWLLNILTFA
-202 SNRTRRDDTWVDE
+202 SNRTRRDDTWVD
-215 GEYEDDDEEYDDEE
+215 DEEYDDEYDE
-229 AATPQ
+229 ETDGVQ
-234 ESRRT
+234 RESRRA
-239 RILRSALARRKRLA
+239 RILRGALARRKRLA
-253 EKFTNPMGR
+253 EKFSNPRGR
-262 KTDAA
+262 QTDAA
-267 LFSGKRMDDGEEAV
+267 LFSGKRMDDDEDI
-281 QYSASGAPVAADDVL
+281 QYSARGVAADPDDVL
-296 FSGASAARPAEND
+296 FSGNRATQPEYD
-309 VLFSGASAARPGD
+309 E
-322 FDPYDP
+322 YDP
-328 LLNGQ
+328 LLNGH
-333 SIAEPVGAAAAAT
+333 SVTEPVAAAVAAT
-346 SAPQAWAESPA
+346 AVTQTWAASADPIMQTPPMPGAESVVAQPTVEWQPVPGPQTGEPVIAPAPEGYQPHPQYAQPQEAQSAPWQQPVPVASAPQYAATPATAAEYDSLAPQETQPQWQA
-357 GHQGAAPVYQP
+357 PDAEQHWQPEPTHQPTPVYQP
-368 EAGYPP
+368 EPIAAEPSHMPP
-374 QPYQPEPA
+374 PVIEQPVATEPEPGIEETR
-382 PYQQPAYAPHAGQP
+382 PA
-396 APQTYQP
+396 
-403 EPVQYQQPVYDPY
+403 
-416 AGQPAP
+416 
-422 QGYQPEPAPYQQPV
+422 
-436 YDPYAGQPAPQGYQ
+436 
-450 PEPAPYQQPVYDPHT
+450 
-465 GQPAPQAY
+465 
-473 QPEPVQYQ
+473 
-481 QPVYDP
+481 
-487 HAVQPAPQG
+487 
-496 YQPEPAPYQQPVY
+496 
-509 DPHVA
+509 
-514 QPAPQG
+514 
-520 YQPEPAPYQQPVYDP
+520 
-535 HVAQPA
+535 
-541 PQGYQPE
+541 
-548 PAPYQQPA
+548 
-556 YDPHAGQPAPQAY
+556 
-569 QPEPAPVPA
+569 
-578 AQPEPEVVQEEV
+578 
-590 KRPPLYYFEEVE
+590 RPPLYYFEEVE
-602 EKRARERELL
+602 EKRAREREQL
-612 ASWYQPIPEPES
+612 AAWYQPIPEPVKENV
-624 PIATKPLTPPA
+624 PVKPTVSVA
-635 SPSKPPVESTV
+635 PSIPPVE
-646 VSAVAAGVHQATA
+646 AVAAA
-659 ASGGAAA
+659 ASLDAGIKSGALAAGAAA
-666 AKTATAASAATAPL
+666 AAPAFSLATGGAPR
-680 FSPASSGP
+680 P
-688 RVQVKEGIGP
+688 QVKEGIGP
-698 KLPRPNRVRVP
+698 QLPRPNRVRVP

-722 SQREAEQ
+722 SQRIAEEKAREAERNQ
-729 RARQAERDPH
+729 YETGAQ
-739 YDDELLSDEEADAME
+739 LTDEEIDAMH

-760 QFAATQQQRYGHRWE
+760 QFAQSQQHRYGETYQHDTQQAE
-775 DDNAT
+775 DDDT
-780 DDDDADAAAE
+780 AAE

-798 ATQQQRYASEQPPGA
+798 ASQQQRYSGEQPAGA
-813 NPFSPADYEFSP
+813 QPFSLDDLDFSP
-825 MKTLVNEGPSEPL
+825 MKVLVDEGPHEPL
-838 FTPTPEVQPQQPAQ
+838 FTPGVMPESTPV
-852 HYQQPAAAP
+852 
-861 QQGYQPAQHQPVHP
+861 
-875 QPVPP
+875 
-880 QPYQTAPQPVQQQ
+880 Q

-898 QGHQPA
+898 QPQPQYQQSQQ
-904 APAPQ
+904 PVAPQ
-909 ESLIHP
+909 SQYQQPQQPVAPQPQYQQPQQPVAPQPQYQQPQQPVAPQPQYQQPQQPVAPQPQYQQPQQPVAPQPQYQQPQQPVAPQPQYQQPQQPTAPQDSLIHP

-924 PLQKPTTPLP
+924 PLQRPTTPLP

-1036 QTVYLREVLDNSK
+1036 QTVYLREVLDNAK
-1049 FRDNPSPLT
+1049 FRENPSPLT

-1195 MDAVHPVLEKLP
+1195 MDVQHPVLEKLP

-1297 LYSGPNSTTPVRVH
+1297 LYSGPNSTMPVRVH

-1359 PLFDQAVSFVTEKRK
+1359 ALFDQAVNFVTQKRK

-1397 MEAQGIVSEQGHNGN
+1397 MEAQGIVSAQGHNGN

>member
-1 MSQEYTEDKEVKL
+1 MSQEYTEDKDVTL

-25 AMLIL
+25 ALLIL
-30 CSLFAIWLMA
+30 IALFAVWLMA

-80 GVMAYTIPVIIIG
+80 GVMAYTIPVIIVG
-93 GCWFAWRHQENDE
+93 GCWFAWRHQSTDD

-116 LIGALALILTS
+116 LIGVLALILTS

-158 LHSSGGTIA
+158 LHSSGGTIM

-190 LGGGILSVLTFA
+190 LGGWLLNILTFA
-202 SNRTRRDDTWVDE
+202 SNRTRRDDTWVD
-215 GEYEDDDEEYDDEE
+215 DEEYDDEYDE
-229 AATPQ
+229 ETDGVQ
-234 ESRRT
+234 RESRRA
-239 RILRSALARRKRLA
+239 RILRGALARRKRLA
-253 EKFTNPMGR
+253 EKFSNPRGR
-262 KTDAA
+262 QTDAA
-267 LFSGKRMDDGEEAV
+267 LFSGKRMDDDEDI
-281 QYSASGAPVAADDVL
+281 QYSARGVAADPDDVL
-296 FSGASAARPAEND
+296 FSGNRATQPEYD
-309 VLFSGASAARPGD
+309 E
-322 FDPYDP
+322 YDP
-328 LLNGQ
+328 LLNGH
-333 SIAEPVGAAAAAT
+333 SVTEPVAAAAAAT
-346 SAPQAWAESPA
+346 AVTQTWAASADPIMQTPPMPGAEPVVAQPTVEWQPVPGPQTGEPVIAPAPEGYQPHPQYAQPPEAQSAPWLQPVPVASAPQYAATPATAAEYDSLAPQETQPQWQA
-357 GHQGAAPVYQP
+357 PDAEQHWQPEPTHQPTPVYQP
-368 EAGYPP
+368 EPIAAEPSHMPP
-374 QPYQPEPA
+374 PVIEQPVATE
-382 PYQQPAYAPHAGQP
+382 
-396 APQTYQP
+396 P
-403 EPVQYQQPVYDPY
+403 EPVIEETR
-416 AGQPAP
+416 PA
-422 QGYQPEPAPYQQPV
+422 
-436 YDPYAGQPAPQGYQ
+436 
-450 PEPAPYQQPVYDPHT
+450 
-465 GQPAPQAY
+465 
-473 QPEPVQYQ
+473 
-481 QPVYDP
+481 
-487 HAVQPAPQG
+487 
-496 YQPEPAPYQQPVY
+496 
-509 DPHVA
+509 
-514 QPAPQG
+514 
-520 YQPEPAPYQQPVYDP
+520 
-535 HVAQPA
+535 
-541 PQGYQPE
+541 
-548 PAPYQQPA
+548 
-556 YDPHAGQPAPQAY
+556 
-569 QPEPAPVPA
+569 
-578 AQPEPEVVQEEV
+578 
-590 KRPPLYYFEEVE
+590 RPPLYYFEEVE
-602 EKRARERELL
+602 EKRAREREQL
-612 ASWYQPIPEPES
+612 AAWYQPIPEPVKENV
-624 PIATKPLTPPA
+624 PVKPTVSVA
-635 SPSKPPVESTV
+635 PSIPPVE
-646 VSAVAAGVHQATA
+646 AVAAA
-659 ASGGAAA
+659 ASLDAGIKSGALAAGAAA
-666 AKTATAASAATAPL
+666 AAPAFGLATGGAPR
-680 FSPASSGP
+680 P
-688 RVQVKEGIGP
+688 QVKEGIGP
-698 KLPRPNRVRVP
+698 QLPRPNRVRVP

-722 SQREAEQ
+722 SQRIAEEKAREAERNQ
-729 RARQAERDPH
+729 YETGAQ
-739 YDDELLSDEEADAME
+739 LTDEEIDAMH

-760 QFAATQQQRYGHRWE
+760 QFAQSQQHRYGETYQHDTQQAE
-775 DDNAT
+775 DDDT
-780 DDDDADAAAE
+780 AAE

-798 ATQQQRYASEQPPGA
+798 ASQQQRYSGEQPAGA
-813 NPFSPADYEFSP
+813 QPFSLDDLDFSP
-825 MKTLVNEGPSEPL
+825 MKVLVDEGPHEPL
-838 FTPTPEVQPQQPAQ
+838 FTPSVMPESTPV
-852 HYQQPAAAP
+852 
-861 QQGYQPAQHQPVHP
+861 
-875 QPVPP
+875 
-880 QPYQTAPQPVQQQ
+880 Q

-898 QGHQPA
+898 QPQYQQPQQ
-904 APAPQ
+904 PVAPQ
-909 ESLIHP
+909 PQYQQPQQPVAPQPQYQQPQQPVAPQPQYQQPQQPTAPQPQYQQPQQPVAPQPQYQQPQQPTAPQDSLIHP

-924 PLQKPTTPLP
+924 PLQRPTTPLP

-1036 QTVYLREVLDNSK
+1036 QTVYLREVLDNAK
-1049 FRDNPSPLT
+1049 FRENPSPLT

-1195 MDAVHPVLEKLP
+1195 MDVQHPVLEKLP

-1297 LYSGPNSTTPVRVH
+1297 LYSGPNSTMPVRVH

-1359 PLFDQAVSFVTEKRK
+1359 ALFDQAVNFVTQKRK

-1397 MEAQGIVSEQGHNGN
+1397 MEAQGIVSAQGHNGN

>member
-1 MSQEYTEDKEVKL
+1 MSQEYTEDKDVTL

-25 AMLIL
+25 ALLIL
-30 CSLFAIWLMA
+30 IALFAVWLMA

-80 GVMAYTIPVIIIG
+80 GVMAYTIPVIIVG
-93 GCWFAWRHQENDE
+93 GCWFAWRHQSTDD

-116 LIGALALILTS
+116 LIGVLALILTS

-158 LHSSGGTIA
+158 LHSSGGTIM

-190 LGGGILSVLTFA
+190 LGGWLLNILTFA
-202 SNRTRRDDTWVDE
+202 SNRTRRDDTWVD
-215 GEYEDDDEEYDDEE
+215 DEEYDDEYDE
-229 AATPQ
+229 ETDGVQ
-234 ESRRT
+234 RESRRA
-239 RILRSALARRKRLA
+239 RILRGALARRKRLA
-253 EKFTNPMGR
+253 EKFSNPLGR
-262 KTDAA
+262 QTDAA
-267 LFSGKRMDDGEEAV
+267 LFSGKRMDDDEDI
-281 QYSASGAPVAADDVL
+281 QYSARGVAADPDDVL
-296 FSGASAARPAEND
+296 FSGNRATQPEYD
-309 VLFSGASAARPGD
+309 E
-322 FDPYDP
+322 YDP
-328 LLNGQ
+328 LLNGH
-333 SIAEPVGAAAAAT
+333 SVTEPVAAAAAAT
-346 SAPQAWAESPA
+346 AVTQTWAASADPIMQTPPMPGAEPVVAQPTVEWQPVPGPQTGEPVIAPAPEGYQPHPQYAQPQEAQSAPWQQPVPVASAPQYAATPATAAEYDSLAPQETQPQWQA
-357 GHQGAAPVYQP
+357 PDAEQHWQPEPTHQPEPVYQP
-368 EAGYPP
+368 EPIAAEPSHMPP
-374 QPYQPEPA
+374 PVIEQPVATEPEPDTEETR
-382 PYQQPAYAPHAGQP
+382 PA
-396 APQTYQP
+396 
-403 EPVQYQQPVYDPY
+403 
-416 AGQPAP
+416 
-422 QGYQPEPAPYQQPV
+422 
-436 YDPYAGQPAPQGYQ
+436 
-450 PEPAPYQQPVYDPHT
+450 
-465 GQPAPQAY
+465 
-473 QPEPVQYQ
+473 
-481 QPVYDP
+481 
-487 HAVQPAPQG
+487 
-496 YQPEPAPYQQPVY
+496 
-509 DPHVA
+509 
-514 QPAPQG
+514 
-520 YQPEPAPYQQPVYDP
+520 
-535 HVAQPA
+535 
-541 PQGYQPE
+541 
-548 PAPYQQPA
+548 
-556 YDPHAGQPAPQAY
+556 
-569 QPEPAPVPA
+569 
-578 AQPEPEVVQEEV
+578 
-590 KRPPLYYFEEVE
+590 RPPLYYFEEVE
-602 EKRARERELL
+602 EKRAREREQL
-612 ASWYQPIPEPES
+612 AAWYQPIPEPVKENV
-624 PIATKPLTPPA
+624 PVKPTVSVA
-635 SPSKPPVESTV
+635 PSIPPVE
-646 VSAVAAGVHQATA
+646 AVAAA
-659 ASGGAAA
+659 ASLDAGIKSGALAAGAAA
-666 AKTATAASAATAPL
+666 AAPAFSLATGGAPR
-680 FSPASSGP
+680 P
-688 RVQVKEGIGP
+688 QVKEGIGP
-698 KLPRPNRVRVP
+698 QLPRPNRVRVP

-722 SQREAEQ
+722 SQRIAEEKAREAERNQ
-729 RARQAERDPH
+729 YETGVQ
-739 YDDELLSDEEADAME
+739 LTDEEIDAMH

-760 QFAATQQQRYGHRWE
+760 QFAQSQQHRYGETYQHDTQQAE
-775 DDNAT
+775 DDDT
-780 DDDDADAAAE
+780 AAE

-798 ATQQQRYASEQPPGA
+798 ASQQQRYSGEQPAGA
-813 NPFSPADYEFSP
+813 QPFSLDDLDFSP
-825 MKTLVNEGPSEPL
+825 MKVLVDEGPHEPL
-838 FTPTPEVQPQQPAQ
+838 FTPGVMPESTPV
-852 HYQQPAAAP
+852 
-861 QQGYQPAQHQPVHP
+861 
-875 QPVPP
+875 
-880 QPYQTAPQPVQQQ
+880 Q

-898 QGHQPA
+898 QPQPQYQQ
-904 APAPQ
+904 PQQPVAPQ
-909 ESLIHP
+909 PQYQQPQQPVAPQPQYQQPQQPVAPQPQYQQPQQPVAPQPQYQQPQQPVAPQPQYQQPQQPVAPQPQYQQPQQPTAPQDSLIHP

-924 PLQKPTTPLP
+924 PLQRPTTPLP

-1036 QTVYLREVLDNSK
+1036 QTVYLREVLDNAK
-1049 FRDNPSPLT
+1049 FRENPSPLT

-1195 MDAVHPVLEKLP
+1195 MDVQHPVLEKLP

-1297 LYSGPNSTTPVRVH
+1297 LYSGPNSTMPVRVH

-1359 PLFDQAVSFVTEKRK
+1359 ALFDQAVNFVTQKRK

-1397 MEAQGIVSEQGHNGN
+1397 MEAQGIVSAQGHNGN

>member
-1 MSQEYTEDKEVKL
+1 MSQEYTEDKEVTL

-25 AMLIL
+25 ALLIL
-30 CSLFAIWLMA
+30 VALFAVWLMV

-80 GVMAYTIPVIIIG
+80 GVMAYTIPVMIVG
-93 GCWFAWRHQENDE
+93 GCWFAWRHRANED

-116 LIGALALILTS
+116 LIGVLALILTS

-146 IGSLLSTTLQPL
+146 IGSLLSTTMMPL

-167 LLCIWAAGLTLFTG
+167 LLCVWAAGLTLFTG

-190 LGGGILSVLTFA
+190 IGSVLLNILTFA
-202 SNRTRRDDTWVDE
+202 SNRTRRDDTWIDDE
-215 GEYEDDDEEYDDEE
+215 EYEDDEEYDDEP
-229 AATPQ
+229 AAQ
-234 ESRRT
+234 RRESRRT
-239 RILRSALARRKRLA
+239 RIMRGVLARRKRVA
-253 EKFTNPMGR
+253 EKFANPLGR
-262 KTDAA
+262 KTDEA
-267 LFSGKRMDDGEEAV
+267 LFSGRRMDDDEEV
-281 QYSASGAPVAADDVL
+281 QYSARGVAAD
-296 FSGASAARPAEND
+296 PND
-309 VLFSGASAARPGD
+309 VLFSGHRATQGEQYD
-322 FDPYDP
+322 EYDP
-328 LLNGQ
+328 LLSGP
-333 SIAEPVGAAAAAT
+333 SVAEPLAAAALAT
-346 SAPQAWAESPA
+346 ADAQAYVAPSQPVMSTPPVTQTAPIPA
-357 GHQGAAPVYQP
+357 AVIPSGPAPETQWQPAAPEP
-368 EAGYPP
+368 EQHYVPP
-374 QPYQPEPA
+374 MQAQNPPEMHVASVA
-382 PYQQPAYAPHAGQP
+382 P
-396 APQTYQP
+396 QP
-403 EPVQYQQPVYDPY
+403 EPVWS
-416 AGQPAP
+416 
-422 QGYQPEPAPYQQPV
+422 PEPAWS
-436 YDPYAGQPAPQGYQ
+436 
-450 PEPAPYQQPVYDPHT
+450 PEPLWQQEPV
-465 GQPAPQAY
+465 AAE
-473 QPEPVQYQ
+473 PEPV
-481 QPVYDP
+481 
-487 HAVQPAPQG
+487 APA
-496 YQPEPAPYQQPVY
+496 
-509 DPHVA
+509 
-514 QPAPQG
+514 
-520 YQPEPAPYQQPVYDP
+520 
-535 HVAQPA
+535 
-541 PQGYQPE
+541 
-548 PAPYQQPA
+548 
-556 YDPHAGQPAPQAY
+556 
-569 QPEPAPVPA
+569 
-578 AQPEPEVVQEEV
+578 PEPEPEEEV
-590 KRPPLYYFEEVE
+590 KHTRPPLYYFEEVE
-602 EKRARERELL
+602 ERRAREREQL
-612 ASWYQPIPEPES
+612 AAWYQPVPEPAAPEPFAS
-624 PIATKPLTPPA
+624 APAAPAMTPP
-635 SPSKPPVESTV
+635 PVAEPTF
-646 VSAVAAGVHQATA
+646 APAAPDVKQ
-659 ASGGAAA
+659 AAA
-666 AKTATAASAATAPL
+666 AVTTAAASAATAPAFGL
-680 FSPASSGP
+680 ADGGAP
-688 RVQVKEGIGP
+688 RSQVKEGIGP
-698 KLPRPNRVRVP
+698 QLPRPNRVRVP

-722 SQREAEQ
+722 SQRIAEERAAREAE
-729 RARQAERDPH
+729 RQQPESFG
-739 YDDELLSDEEADAME
+739 DDETDTLH

-760 QFAATQQQRYGHRWE
+760 QFAASQQSRYGEEYQHEAHAEALQDNTWQDDE
-775 DDNAT
+775 DD
-780 DDDDADAAAE
+780 AAE

-798 ATQQQRYASEQPPGA
+798 ASQQQRYAAEQPPSA
-813 NPFSPADYEFSP
+813 NPFSLADFEFSP
-825 MKTLVNEGPSEPL
+825 MKTLVDDGPSEPL
-838 FTPTPEVQPQQPAQ
+838 FTLPPEEPAQPSAPVPPPQQHFQQPAAPVQQQPQQ
-852 HYQQPAAAP
+852 HYQQPVAPAPVQQQP
-861 QQGYQPAQHQPVHP
+861 QQHYQPAAHQPA
-875 QPVPP
+875 VPP
-880 QPYQTAPQPVQQQ
+880 QP
-893 QPVAP
+893 
-898 QGHQPA
+898 A
-904 APAPQ
+904 AQ

-924 PLQKPTTPLP
+924 PTQRPTTPLP
-934 SLDLLTP
+934 SLDLLTQ

-952 ALEQMARLVEARLAD
+952 ALEQMARLVEARLND

-1036 QTVYLREVLDNSK
+1036 QTVYLREVLDCAK
-1049 FRDNPSPLT
+1049 FRESPSPLT
-1058 VVLGKDIAGDPVVA
+1058 VVLGKDIAGDPIIA

-1101 LYKAQPEDVRF
+1101 LYKARPEDVRF

-1195 MDAVHPVLEKLP
+1195 MDATHPVLEKLP

-1297 LYSGPNSTTPVRVH
+1297 LYSGPNSSSAPVRVH
-1311 GAFVRDQEV
+1311 GAFVRDEEV

-1333 QYVDGI
+1333 QYVEGI
-1339 TSDSESEGGGGGFD
+1339 TSDSESEGGGGGLD
-1353 GGEELD
+1353 AGEELD
-1359 PLFDQAVSFVTEKRK
+1359 PLFDQAVNFVTEKRK

-1397 MEAQGIVSEQGHNGN
+1397 MEAQGIVSEAGHNGN

>member
-1 MSQEYTEDKEVKL
+1 MSQEYTEDKDVTL

-25 AMLIL
+25 ALLIL
-30 CSLFAIWLMA
+30 IALFAVWLMA

-80 GVMAYTIPVIIIG
+80 GVMAYTIPVIIVG
-93 GCWFAWRHQENDE
+93 GCWFAWRHQSTDD

-116 LIGALALILTS
+116 LIGVLALILTS

-158 LHSSGGTIA
+158 LHSSGGTIM

-190 LGGGILSVLTFA
+190 LGGWLLNILTFA
-202 SNRTRRDDTWVDE
+202 SNRTRRDDTWVD
-215 GEYEDDDEEYDDEE
+215 DEEYDDEYDE
-229 AATPQ
+229 ETDGVQ
-234 ESRRT
+234 RESRRA
-239 RILRSALARRKRLA
+239 RILRGALARRKRLA
-253 EKFTNPMGR
+253 EKFSNPRGR
-262 KTDAA
+262 QTDAA
-267 LFSGKRMDDGEEAV
+267 LFSGKRMDDDEDI
-281 QYSASGAPVAADDVL
+281 QYSARGVAADPDDVL
-296 FSGASAARPAEND
+296 FSGNRATQPEYD
-309 VLFSGASAARPGD
+309 E
-322 FDPYDP
+322 YDP
-328 LLNGQ
+328 LLNGH
-333 SIAEPVGAAAAAT
+333 SVTEPVAAAAAAT
-346 SAPQAWAESPA
+346 AVTQTWAASADPIMQTPPMPGAEPVVAQPTVEWQPVPGPQTGEPVIAPAPEGYQPHPQYAQPQEAQSAPWQQPVPVASAPQYAATPATAAEYDSLAPQETQPQWQA
-357 GHQGAAPVYQP
+357 PDAEQHWQPEPTHQPTPVYQP
-368 EAGYPP
+368 EPIAAEPSHMPP
-374 QPYQPEPA
+374 PVIEQPVATE
-382 PYQQPAYAPHAGQP
+382 
-396 APQTYQP
+396 P
-403 EPVQYQQPVYDPY
+403 EPVIEETR
-416 AGQPAP
+416 PA
-422 QGYQPEPAPYQQPV
+422 
-436 YDPYAGQPAPQGYQ
+436 
-450 PEPAPYQQPVYDPHT
+450 
-465 GQPAPQAY
+465 
-473 QPEPVQYQ
+473 
-481 QPVYDP
+481 
-487 HAVQPAPQG
+487 
-496 YQPEPAPYQQPVY
+496 
-509 DPHVA
+509 
-514 QPAPQG
+514 
-520 YQPEPAPYQQPVYDP
+520 
-535 HVAQPA
+535 
-541 PQGYQPE
+541 
-548 PAPYQQPA
+548 
-556 YDPHAGQPAPQAY
+556 
-569 QPEPAPVPA
+569 
-578 AQPEPEVVQEEV
+578 
-590 KRPPLYYFEEVE
+590 RPPLYYFEEVE
-602 EKRARERELL
+602 EKRAREREQL
-612 ASWYQPIPEPES
+612 AAWYQPIPEPVKENV
-624 PIATKPLTPPA
+624 PVKPTVSVA
-635 SPSKPPVESTV
+635 PSIPPVE
-646 VSAVAAGVHQATA
+646 AVAAA
-659 ASGGAAA
+659 ASLDAGIKSGALAAGAAA
-666 AKTATAASAATAPL
+666 AAPAFGLATGGAPR
-680 FSPASSGP
+680 P
-688 RVQVKEGIGP
+688 QVKEGIGP
-698 KLPRPNRVRVP
+698 QLPRPNRVRVP

-722 SQREAEQ
+722 SQRIAEEKAREAERNQ
-729 RARQAERDPH
+729 YETGAQ
-739 YDDELLSDEEADAME
+739 LTDEEIDAMH

-760 QFAATQQQRYGHRWE
+760 QFAQSQQHRYGETYQHDTQQAE
-775 DDNAT
+775 DDDT
-780 DDDDADAAAE
+780 AAE

-798 ATQQQRYASEQPPGA
+798 ASQQQRYSGEQPAGA
-813 NPFSPADYEFSP
+813 QPFSLDDLDFSP
-825 MKTLVNEGPSEPL
+825 MKVLVDEGPHEPL
-838 FTPTPEVQPQQPAQ
+838 FTPSVMPESTPV
-852 HYQQPAAAP
+852 
-861 QQGYQPAQHQPVHP
+861 
-875 QPVPP
+875 
-880 QPYQTAPQPVQQQ
+880 Q

-898 QGHQPA
+898 QPQYQQPQQ
-904 APAPQ
+904 PVAPQ
-909 ESLIHP
+909 PQYQQPQQPVAPQPQYQQPQQPIAPQPQYQQPQQPVAPQPQYQQPQQPVAPQPQYQQPQQPTAPQPQYQQPQQPVAPQPQYQQPQQPTAPQDSLLHP

-924 PLQKPTTPLP
+924 PLQRPTTPLP

-1036 QTVYLREVLDNSK
+1036 QTVYLREVLDNAK
-1049 FRDNPSPLT
+1049 FRENPSPLT

-1195 MDAVHPVLEKLP
+1195 MDVQHPVLEKLP

-1297 LYSGPNSTTPVRVH
+1297 LYSGPNSTMPVRVH

-1359 PLFDQAVSFVTEKRK
+1359 ALFDQAVNFVTQKRK

-1397 MEAQGIVSEQGHNGN
+1397 MEAQGIVSAQGHNGN

>member
-1 MSQEYTEDKEVKL
+1 MSQEYTEDKEVTL

-25 AMLIL
+25 ALLIL
-30 CSLFAIWLMA
+30 IVLFAVWLMA

-65 GAPGAWLADTLFFIF
+65 GMPGAWLADTLFFIF
-80 GVMAYTIPVIIIG
+80 GVMAYTIPVIIVG
-93 GCWFAWRHQENDE
+93 GCWFAWRHQSSDE

-116 LIGALALILTS
+116 IIGVLALILTS

-167 LLCIWAAGLTLFTG
+167 LLCVWAAGLTLFTG
-181 WSWVSIAEK
+181 WSWVTIAEK
-190 LGGGILSVLTFA
+190 LGGWILNILTFA

-215 GEYEDDDEEYDDEE
+215 DEYEDDEEYEDENHGK
-229 AATPQ
+229 Q
-234 ESRRT
+234 HESRRA
-239 RILRSALARRKRLA
+239 RILRGALARRKRLA
-253 EKFTNPMGR
+253 EKFINPMGR
-262 KTDAA
+262 QTDAA
-267 LFSGKRMDDGEEAV
+267 LFSGKRMDDDEEITYTAR
-281 QYSASGAPVAADDVL
+281 GVAADPDDVL
-296 FSGASAARPAEND
+296 FSGNRATQPEYD
-309 VLFSGASAARPGD
+309 E
-322 FDPYDP
+322 YDP
-328 LLNGQ
+328 LLN
-333 SIAEPVGAAAAAT
+333 SAPITEPVAVAAAAT
-346 SAPQAWAESPA
+346 TATQSW
-357 GHQGAAPVYQP
+357 AAPVEPVTQTPPVASVDVPPSQP
-368 EAGYPP
+368 TVAWQPVPGPQTGEPVIAPAPEGYPQQSQYAQP
-374 QPYQPEPA
+374 AVQYNEPLQQPVQPQQPYYAPAAEQPAQQPYYAPA
-382 PYQQPAYAPHAGQP
+382 PEQPVAGNAWQAEEQQSTFAPQSTYQTEQTYQQPAAQEPLYQQP
-396 APQTYQP
+396 QPVEQQPVVEP
-403 EPVQYQQPVYDPY
+403 EPVVEETK
-416 AGQPAP
+416 PA
-422 QGYQPEPAPYQQPV
+422 
-436 YDPYAGQPAPQGYQ
+436 
-450 PEPAPYQQPVYDPHT
+450 
-465 GQPAPQAY
+465 
-473 QPEPVQYQ
+473 
-481 QPVYDP
+481 
-487 HAVQPAPQG
+487 
-496 YQPEPAPYQQPVY
+496 
-509 DPHVA
+509 
-514 QPAPQG
+514 
-520 YQPEPAPYQQPVYDP
+520 
-535 HVAQPA
+535 
-541 PQGYQPE
+541 
-548 PAPYQQPA
+548 
-556 YDPHAGQPAPQAY
+556 
-569 QPEPAPVPA
+569 
-578 AQPEPEVVQEEV
+578 
-590 KRPPLYYFEEVE
+590 RPPLYYFEEVE
-602 EKRARERELL
+602 EKRAREREQL
-612 ASWYQPIPEPES
+612 AAWYQPIPEPVKEPE
-624 PIATKPLTPPA
+624 PIKSSLKA
-635 SPSKPPVESTV
+635 PSVAAVPPVEAAAA
-646 VSAVAAGVHQATA
+646 VSPL
-659 ASGGAAA
+659 ASGVKKATLATGAAA
-666 AKTATAASAATAPL
+666 TVAAPV
-680 FSPASSGP
+680 FSLANSGGP
-688 RVQVKEGIGP
+688 RPQVKEGIGP
-698 KLPRPNRVRVP
+698 QLPRPKRIRVP

-722 SQREAEQ
+722 SQRAAEEKAREAQ
-729 RARQAERDPH
+729 RNQYDSGDQ
-739 YDDELLSDEEADAME
+739 YDDDEIDAMQ

-760 QFAATQQQRYGHRWE
+760 QFAQTQQQRYGEQYQH
-775 DDNAT
+775 DVPVNAE
-780 DDDDADAAAE
+780 DADAAAE

-798 ATQQQRYASEQPPGA
+798 QTQQQRYSGEQPAGA
-813 NPFSPADYEFSP
+813 NPFSLDDFEFSP
-825 MKTLVNEGPSEPL
+825 MKALLDDGPHEPL
-838 FTPTPEVQPQQPAQ
+838 FTPIVE
-852 HYQQPAAAP
+852 
-861 QQGYQPAQHQPVHP
+861 
-875 QPVPP
+875 
-880 QPYQTAPQPVQQQ
+880 PVQQPQ

-898 QGHQPA
+898 QQQYQQPQQ
-904 APAPQ
+904 PVAPQ
-909 ESLIHP
+909 QQYQQPQQQVAPQPQYQQPQQPVAPQQQYQQPQQPVAPQPQYQQPQQPVAPQPQYQQPQQPVAPQPQDTLLHP

-924 PLQKPTTPLP
+924 PLHKPTTPLP

-1036 QTVYLREVLDNSK
+1036 QTVYLREVLDNAK

-1058 VVLGKDIAGDPVVA
+1058 VVLGKDIAGEPVVA

-1144 ALRWSVNEMER
+1144 ALRWCVNEMER

-1172 EKIAEAARMGRPI
+1172 EKIAEADRMMRPI

-1195 MDAVHPVLEKLP
+1195 MDAQHPVLKKEP

-1285 GGAESLLGMGDM
+1285 AGAESLLGMGDM
-1297 LYSGPNSTTPVRVH
+1297 LYSGPNSTLPVRVH

-1339 TSDSESEGGGGGFD
+1339 TSDSESEGGAGGFD
-1353 GGEELD
+1353 GAEELD
-1359 PLFDQAVSFVTEKRK
+1359 PLFDQAVQFVTEKRK

-1412 REVLAPPPFE
+1412 REVLAPPPFD

>member
-1 MSQEYTEDKEVKL
+1 MSQEYTEDKDVTL

-25 AMLIL
+25 ALLIL
-30 CSLFAIWLMA
+30 IALFAVWLMA

-80 GVMAYTIPVIIIG
+80 GVMAYTIPVIIVG
-93 GCWFAWRHQENDE
+93 GCWFAWRHQSTDD

-116 LIGALALILTS
+116 LIGVLALILTS

-158 LHSSGGTIA
+158 LHSSGGTIM

-190 LGGGILSVLTFA
+190 LGGWLLNILTFA
-202 SNRTRRDDTWVDE
+202 SNRTRRDDTWVD
-215 GEYEDDDEEYDDEE
+215 DEEYDDEYDE
-229 AATPQ
+229 ETDGVQ
-234 ESRRT
+234 RESRRA
-239 RILRSALARRKRLA
+239 RILRGALARRKRLA
-253 EKFTNPMGR
+253 EKFSNPRGR
-262 KTDAA
+262 QTDAA
-267 LFSGKRMDDGEEAV
+267 LFSGKRMDDDEDI
-281 QYSASGAPVAADDVL
+281 QYSARGVAADPDDVL
-296 FSGASAARPAEND
+296 FSGNRATQPEYD
-309 VLFSGASAARPGD
+309 E
-322 FDPYDP
+322 YDP
-328 LLNGQ
+328 LLNGH
-333 SIAEPVGAAAAAT
+333 SVTEPVAAAAAAT
-346 SAPQAWAESPA
+346 AVTQTWAASADPIMQTPPMPGAEPVVAQPTVEWQPVPGPQTGEPVIAPAPEGYQPHPQYAQPQEARSAPWQQPVPVASAPQYAATPATAAEYDSLAPQETQPQWQA
-357 GHQGAAPVYQP
+357 PDAEQHWQPEPTHQPTPVYQP
-368 EAGYPP
+368 EPIAAEPSHMPP
-374 QPYQPEPA
+374 PAIEQPVTTEPEPDTEETR
-382 PYQQPAYAPHAGQP
+382 PA
-396 APQTYQP
+396 
-403 EPVQYQQPVYDPY
+403 
-416 AGQPAP
+416 
-422 QGYQPEPAPYQQPV
+422 
-436 YDPYAGQPAPQGYQ
+436 
-450 PEPAPYQQPVYDPHT
+450 
-465 GQPAPQAY
+465 
-473 QPEPVQYQ
+473 
-481 QPVYDP
+481 
-487 HAVQPAPQG
+487 
-496 YQPEPAPYQQPVY
+496 
-509 DPHVA
+509 
-514 QPAPQG
+514 
-520 YQPEPAPYQQPVYDP
+520 
-535 HVAQPA
+535 
-541 PQGYQPE
+541 
-548 PAPYQQPA
+548 
-556 YDPHAGQPAPQAY
+556 
-569 QPEPAPVPA
+569 
-578 AQPEPEVVQEEV
+578 
-590 KRPPLYYFEEVE
+590 RPPLYYFEEVE
-602 EKRARERELL
+602 EKRAREREQL
-612 ASWYQPIPEPES
+612 AAWYQPIPEPVKENV
-624 PIATKPLTPPA
+624 PVKPTVSVA
-635 SPSKPPVESTV
+635 PSIPPVE
-646 VSAVAAGVHQATA
+646 AVAAASLDAGIKSGALA
-659 ASGGAAA
+659 AGAAA
-666 AKTATAASAATAPL
+666 AAPAFSLATGGAPR
-680 FSPASSGP
+680 P
-688 RVQVKEGIGP
+688 QVKEGIGP
-698 KLPRPNRVRVP
+698 QLPRPNRVRVP

-722 SQREAEQ
+722 SQRIAEEKAREAERNQ
-729 RARQAERDPH
+729 YETGAQ
-739 YDDELLSDEEADAME
+739 LTDEEIDAMH

-760 QFAATQQQRYGHRWE
+760 QFAQSQQHRYGETYQHDTQQAE
-775 DDNAT
+775 DDDT
-780 DDDDADAAAE
+780 AAE

-798 ATQQQRYASEQPPGA
+798 ASQQQRYSGEQPAGA
-813 NPFSPADYEFSP
+813 QPFSLDDLDFSP
-825 MKTLVNEGPSEPL
+825 MKVLVDEGPHEPL
-838 FTPTPEVQPQQPAQ
+838 FTPGVMPESTPV
-852 HYQQPAAAP
+852 
-861 QQGYQPAQHQPVHP
+861 
-875 QPVPP
+875 
-880 QPYQTAPQPVQQQ
+880 Q

-898 QGHQPA
+898 QPQYQQPQQ
-904 APAPQ
+904 PVAPQ
-909 ESLIHP
+909 PQYQQPQQPVAPQPQYQQPQQPVAPQPQYQQPQQPTAPQDSLIHP

-924 PLQKPTTPLP
+924 PLQRPTTPLP

-1036 QTVYLREVLDNSK
+1036 QTVYLREVLDNAK
-1049 FRDNPSPLT
+1049 FRENPSPLT

-1195 MDAVHPVLEKLP
+1195 MDVQHPVLEKLP

-1297 LYSGPNSTTPVRVH
+1297 LYSGPNSTMPVRVH

-1359 PLFDQAVSFVTEKRK
+1359 ALFDQAVNFVTQKRK

-1397 MEAQGIVSEQGHNGN
+1397 MEAQGIVSAQGHNGN

>member
-1 MSQEYTEDKEVKL
+1 MSQEYTEDKEVTL

-25 AMLIL
+25 ALLIL
-30 CSLFAIWLMA
+30 IVLFAVWLMA

-65 GAPGAWLADTLFFIF
+65 GMPGAWLADTLFFIF
-80 GVMAYTIPVIIIG
+80 GVMAYTIPVIIVG
-93 GCWFAWRHQENDE
+93 GCWFAWRHQSSDE

-116 LIGALALILTS
+116 IIGVLALILTS

-167 LLCIWAAGLTLFTG
+167 LLCVWAAGLTLFTG
-181 WSWVSIAEK
+181 WSWVTIAEK
-190 LGGGILSVLTFA
+190 LGGWILNILTFA

-215 GEYEDDDEEYDDEE
+215 DEYEDDEEYEDENHGK
-229 AATPQ
+229 Q
-234 ESRRT
+234 HESRRA
-239 RILRSALARRKRLA
+239 RILRGALARRKRLA
-253 EKFTNPMGR
+253 EKFINPMGR
-262 KTDAA
+262 QTDAA
-267 LFSGKRMDDGEEAV
+267 LFSGKRMDDDEEITYTAR
-281 QYSASGAPVAADDVL
+281 GVAADPDDVL
-296 FSGASAARPAEND
+296 FSGNRATQPEYD
-309 VLFSGASAARPGD
+309 E
-322 FDPYDP
+322 YDP
-328 LLNGQ
+328 LLNGAP
-333 SIAEPVGAAAAAT
+333 ITEPVAVAAAAT
-346 SAPQAWAESPA
+346 TATQSW
-357 GHQGAAPVYQP
+357 AAPVEPVTQTPPVASVDVPPSQP
-368 EAGYPP
+368 TVAWQPVPGPQTGEPVIAPAPEGYPQQSQYAQP
-374 QPYQPEPA
+374 AVQYNEPLQQPVQPQQPYYAPAAEQPAQQPYYAPA
-382 PYQQPAYAPHAGQP
+382 AEQPVQQPYYATAPEQPAQQPYYAPVPEQPVAGNAWQAEEQQSTFAPQSTYQTEQTYQQPAAQEPLYQQP
-396 APQTYQP
+396 QPVEQQPVVEP
-403 EPVQYQQPVYDPY
+403 EPVVEETK
-416 AGQPAP
+416 PA
-422 QGYQPEPAPYQQPV
+422 
-436 YDPYAGQPAPQGYQ
+436 
-450 PEPAPYQQPVYDPHT
+450 
-465 GQPAPQAY
+465 
-473 QPEPVQYQ
+473 
-481 QPVYDP
+481 
-487 HAVQPAPQG
+487 
-496 YQPEPAPYQQPVY
+496 
-509 DPHVA
+509 
-514 QPAPQG
+514 
-520 YQPEPAPYQQPVYDP
+520 
-535 HVAQPA
+535 
-541 PQGYQPE
+541 
-548 PAPYQQPA
+548 
-556 YDPHAGQPAPQAY
+556 
-569 QPEPAPVPA
+569 
-578 AQPEPEVVQEEV
+578 
-590 KRPPLYYFEEVE
+590 RPPLYYFEEVE
-602 EKRARERELL
+602 EKRAREREQL
-612 ASWYQPIPEPES
+612 AAWYQPIPEPVKEPE
-624 PIATKPLTPPA
+624 PIKSSLKA
-635 SPSKPPVESTV
+635 PSVAAVPPVEAAAA
-646 VSAVAAGVHQATA
+646 VSPL
-659 ASGGAAA
+659 ASGVKKATLATGAAA
-666 AKTATAASAATAPL
+666 TVAAPV
-680 FSPASSGP
+680 FSLANSGGP
-688 RVQVKEGIGP
+688 RPQVKEGIGP
-698 KLPRPNRVRVP
+698 QLPRPKRIRVP

-722 SQREAEQ
+722 SQRAAEEKAREAQ
-729 RARQAERDPH
+729 RNQYDSGDQ
-739 YDDELLSDEEADAME
+739 YNDDEIDAMQ

-760 QFAATQQQRYGHRWE
+760 QFAQTQQQRYGEQYQH
-775 DDNAT
+775 DVPVNAE
-780 DDDDADAAAE
+780 DADAAAE

-798 ATQQQRYASEQPPGA
+798 QTQQQRYSGEQPAGA
-813 NPFSPADYEFSP
+813 NPFSLDDFEFSP
-825 MKTLVNEGPSEPL
+825 MKALLDDGPHEPL
-838 FTPTPEVQPQQPAQ
+838 FTPIVEPVQQPQQPVAPQ
-852 HYQQPAAAP
+852 QQYQQP
-861 QQGYQPAQHQPVHP
+861 Q

-880 QPYQTAPQPVQQQ
+880 QPQYQQPQ

-898 QGHQPA
+898 QPQYQQPQQ
-904 APAPQ
+904 PVAPQ
-909 ESLIHP
+909 PQYQQPQQPVAPQPQYQQPQQPVAPQQQYQQPQQPVAPQPQDTLLHP

-924 PLQKPTTPLP
+924 PLHKPTTPLP

-1036 QTVYLREVLDNSK
+1036 QTVYLREVLDNAK

-1058 VVLGKDIAGDPVVA
+1058 VVLGKDIAGEPVVA

-1144 ALRWSVNEMER
+1144 ALRWCVNEMER

-1172 EKIAEAARMGRPI
+1172 EKIAEADRMMRPI
-1185 PDPYWKPGDS
+1185 PDRYWKPGDS
-1195 MDAVHPVLEKLP
+1195 MDAQHPVLKKEP

-1285 GGAESLLGMGDM
+1285 AGAESLLGMGDM
-1297 LYSGPNSTTPVRVH
+1297 LYSGPNSTLPVRVH

-1339 TSDSESEGGGGGFD
+1339 TSDSESEGGAGGFD
-1353 GGEELD
+1353 GAEELD
-1359 PLFDQAVSFVTEKRK
+1359 PLFDQAVQFVTEKRK

-1412 REVLAPPPFE
+1412 REVLAPPPFD

>member
-1 MSQEYTEDKEVKL
+1 MSQEYTEDKDVTL

-25 AMLIL
+25 ALLIL
-30 CSLFAIWLMA
+30 IALFAVWLMA

-80 GVMAYTIPVIIIG
+80 GVMAYTIPVIIVG
-93 GCWFAWRHQENDE
+93 GCWFAWRHQSTDD

-116 LIGALALILTS
+116 LIGVLALILTS

-158 LHSSGGTIA
+158 LHSSGGTIM

-190 LGGGILSVLTFA
+190 LGGWLLNILTFA
-202 SNRTRRDDTWVDE
+202 SNRTRRDDTWVD
-215 GEYEDDDEEYDDEE
+215 DEEYDDEYDE
-229 AATPQ
+229 ETDGVQ
-234 ESRRT
+234 RESRRA
-239 RILRSALARRKRLA
+239 RILRGALARRKRLA
-253 EKFTNPMGR
+253 EKFSNPRGR
-262 KTDAA
+262 QTDAA
-267 LFSGKRMDDGEEAV
+267 LFSGKRMDDDEDI
-281 QYSASGAPVAADDVL
+281 QYSARGVAADPDDVL
-296 FSGASAARPAEND
+296 FSGNRATQPEYD
-309 VLFSGASAARPGD
+309 E
-322 FDPYDP
+322 YDP
-328 LLNGQ
+328 LLNGH
-333 SIAEPVGAAAAAT
+333 SVTEPVAAAAAAT
-346 SAPQAWAESPA
+346 AVPPTWAASADPIMQTPPMPGAEPVVAQPTVEWQPVPGPQTGEPVIAPAPEGYQPHPQYAQPQEAQSAPWQQPVPVASAPQYAATPATAAEYDSLAPQETQPQWQA
-357 GHQGAAPVYQP
+357 PDAEQHWQPEPTHQPEPVYQP
-368 EAGYPP
+368 EPIAAEPSHMPP
-374 QPYQPEPA
+374 PVIEQPVATEPEPDTEETR
-382 PYQQPAYAPHAGQP
+382 PA
-396 APQTYQP
+396 
-403 EPVQYQQPVYDPY
+403 
-416 AGQPAP
+416 
-422 QGYQPEPAPYQQPV
+422 
-436 YDPYAGQPAPQGYQ
+436 
-450 PEPAPYQQPVYDPHT
+450 
-465 GQPAPQAY
+465 
-473 QPEPVQYQ
+473 
-481 QPVYDP
+481 
-487 HAVQPAPQG
+487 
-496 YQPEPAPYQQPVY
+496 
-509 DPHVA
+509 
-514 QPAPQG
+514 
-520 YQPEPAPYQQPVYDP
+520 
-535 HVAQPA
+535 
-541 PQGYQPE
+541 
-548 PAPYQQPA
+548 
-556 YDPHAGQPAPQAY
+556 
-569 QPEPAPVPA
+569 
-578 AQPEPEVVQEEV
+578 
-590 KRPPLYYFEEVE
+590 RPPLYYFEEVE
-602 EKRARERELL
+602 EKRAREREQL
-612 ASWYQPIPEPES
+612 AAWYQPIPEPVKENV
-624 PIATKPLTPPA
+624 PVKPTVSVA
-635 SPSKPPVESTV
+635 PSIPPVE
-646 VSAVAAGVHQATA
+646 AVAAA
-659 ASGGAAA
+659 ASLDAGIKSGALAAGAAA
-666 AKTATAASAATAPL
+666 AAPAFSLATGGAPR
-680 FSPASSGP
+680 P
-688 RVQVKEGIGP
+688 QVKEGIGP
-698 KLPRPNRVRVP
+698 QLPRPNRVRVP

-722 SQREAEQ
+722 SQRIAEEKAREAERNQ
-729 RARQAERDPH
+729 YETGVQ
-739 YDDELLSDEEADAME
+739 LTDEEIDAMH

-760 QFAATQQQRYGHRWE
+760 QFAQSQQHRYGETYQHDTQQAE
-775 DDNAT
+775 DDDT
-780 DDDDADAAAE
+780 AAE

-798 ATQQQRYASEQPPGA
+798 ASQQQRYSGEQPAGA
-813 NPFSPADYEFSP
+813 QPFSLDDLDFSP
-825 MKTLVNEGPSEPL
+825 MKVLVDEGPHEPL
-838 FTPTPEVQPQQPAQ
+838 FTPGVMPESTPV
-852 HYQQPAAAP
+852 
-861 QQGYQPAQHQPVHP
+861 
-875 QPVPP
+875 
-880 QPYQTAPQPVQQQ
+880 Q

-898 QGHQPA
+898 QPQPQYQQSQQ
-904 APAPQ
+904 PVAPQ
-909 ESLIHP
+909 PQYQQPQQPVAPQPQYQPPQQPTAPQPQYQQPQQPVAPQPQYQQPQQPVAPQPQYQQPQQPVAPQPQYQQPQQPVAPQPQYQQPQQPTAPQDSLIHP

-924 PLQKPTTPLP
+924 PLQRPTTPLP

-1036 QTVYLREVLDNSK
+1036 QTVYLREVLDNAK
-1049 FRDNPSPLT
+1049 FRENPSPLT

-1195 MDAVHPVLEKLP
+1195 MDVQHPVLEKLP

-1297 LYSGPNSTTPVRVH
+1297 LYSGPNSTMPVRVH

-1359 PLFDQAVSFVTEKRK
+1359 ALFDQAVNFVTQKRK

-1397 MEAQGIVSEQGHNGN
+1397 MEAQGIVSAQGHNGN

>member
-1 MSQEYTEDKEVKL
+1 MSQEYTEDKDVTL

-25 AMLIL
+25 ALLIL
-30 CSLFAIWLMA
+30 IALFAVWLMA

-80 GVMAYTIPVIIIG
+80 GVMAYTIPVIIVG
-93 GCWFAWRHQENDE
+93 GCWFAWRHQSTDD

-116 LIGALALILTS
+116 LIGVLALILTS

-158 LHSSGGTIA
+158 LHSSGGTIM

-190 LGGGILSVLTFA
+190 LGGWLLNILTFA
-202 SNRTRRDDTWVDE
+202 SNRTRRDDTWVD
-215 GEYEDDDEEYDDEE
+215 DEEYDDEYDE
-229 AATPQ
+229 ETDGVQ
-234 ESRRT
+234 RESRRA
-239 RILRSALARRKRLA
+239 RILRGALARRKRLA
-253 EKFTNPMGR
+253 EKFSNPRGR
-262 KTDAA
+262 QTDAA
-267 LFSGKRMDDGEEAV
+267 LFSGKRMDDDEDI
-281 QYSASGAPVAADDVL
+281 QYSARGVAAAPDDVL
-296 FSGASAARPAEND
+296 FSGNRATQPEYD
-309 VLFSGASAARPGD
+309 E
-322 FDPYDP
+322 YDP
-328 LLNGQ
+328 LLNGH
-333 SIAEPVGAAAAAT
+333 SVTEPVAAAAAAT
-346 SAPQAWAESPA
+346 AVTQTWAASADPIMQTPPMPGAEPVVAQPTVEWQPVPGPQTGEPVIAPAPEGYQPHPQYAQPQEAQSAPWQQPVPVASAPQYAATPATAAEYDSLAPQETQPQWQPEPT
-357 GHQGAAPVYQP
+357 HQPTPVYQP
-368 EAGYPP
+368 EPIAAEPSHMPP
-374 QPYQPEPA
+374 PVIEQPVATEPEPDTEETR
-382 PYQQPAYAPHAGQP
+382 PA
-396 APQTYQP
+396 
-403 EPVQYQQPVYDPY
+403 
-416 AGQPAP
+416 
-422 QGYQPEPAPYQQPV
+422 
-436 YDPYAGQPAPQGYQ
+436 
-450 PEPAPYQQPVYDPHT
+450 
-465 GQPAPQAY
+465 
-473 QPEPVQYQ
+473 
-481 QPVYDP
+481 
-487 HAVQPAPQG
+487 
-496 YQPEPAPYQQPVY
+496 
-509 DPHVA
+509 
-514 QPAPQG
+514 
-520 YQPEPAPYQQPVYDP
+520 
-535 HVAQPA
+535 
-541 PQGYQPE
+541 
-548 PAPYQQPA
+548 
-556 YDPHAGQPAPQAY
+556 
-569 QPEPAPVPA
+569 
-578 AQPEPEVVQEEV
+578 
-590 KRPPLYYFEEVE
+590 RPPLYYFEEVE
-602 EKRARERELL
+602 EKRAREREQL
-612 ASWYQPIPEPES
+612 AAWYQPIPEPVKENV
-624 PIATKPLTPPA
+624 PVKPTVSVA
-635 SPSKPPVESTV
+635 PSIPPVE
-646 VSAVAAGVHQATA
+646 AVAAA
-659 ASGGAAA
+659 ASLDAGIKSGALAAGAAA
-666 AKTATAASAATAPL
+666 AAPAFSLATGGAPR
-680 FSPASSGP
+680 P
-688 RVQVKEGIGP
+688 QVKEGIGP
-698 KLPRPNRVRVP
+698 QLPRPNRVRVP

-722 SQREAEQ
+722 SQRIAEEKAREAERNQ
-729 RARQAERDPH
+729 YETGAQ
-739 YDDELLSDEEADAME
+739 LTDEEIDAMH

-760 QFAATQQQRYGHRWE
+760 QFAQSQQHRYGETYQHDTQQAE
-775 DDNAT
+775 DDDT
-780 DDDDADAAAE
+780 AAE

-798 ATQQQRYASEQPPGA
+798 ASQQQRYSGEQPAGA
-813 NPFSPADYEFSP
+813 QPFSLDDLDFSP
-825 MKTLVNEGPSEPL
+825 MKVLVDEGPHEPL
-838 FTPTPEVQPQQPAQ
+838 FTPGVMPESTPV
-852 HYQQPAAAP
+852 
-861 QQGYQPAQHQPVHP
+861 
-875 QPVPP
+875 
-880 QPYQTAPQPVQQQ
+880 Q

-898 QGHQPA
+898 QPQYQQPQQ
-904 APAPQ
+904 PVAPQ
-909 ESLIHP
+909 PQPQYQQPQQPVAPQPQYQQPQQPTAPQPQYQQPQQPTAPQDSLIHP

-924 PLQKPTTPLP
+924 PLQRPTTPLP

-1036 QTVYLREVLDNSK
+1036 QTVYLREVLDNAK
-1049 FRDNPSPLT
+1049 FRENPSPLT

-1195 MDAVHPVLEKLP
+1195 MDVQHPVLEKLP

-1297 LYSGPNSTTPVRVH
+1297 LYSGPNSTMPVRVH

-1359 PLFDQAVSFVTEKRK
+1359 ALFDQAVNFVTQKRK

-1397 MEAQGIVSEQGHNGN
+1397 MEAQGIVSAQGHNGN

>member
-1 MSQEYTEDKEVKL
+1 MSQEYTEDKDVTL

-25 AMLIL
+25 ALLIL
-30 CSLFAIWLMA
+30 IALFAVWLMA

-80 GVMAYTIPVIIIG
+80 GVMAYTIPVIIVG
-93 GCWFAWRHQENDE
+93 GCWFAWRHQSTDD

-116 LIGALALILTS
+116 LIGVLALILTS

-158 LHSSGGTIA
+158 LHSSGGTIM

-190 LGGGILSVLTFA
+190 LGGWLLNILTFA
-202 SNRTRRDDTWVDE
+202 SNRTRRDDTWVD
-215 GEYEDDDEEYDDEE
+215 DEEYDDEYDE
-229 AATPQ
+229 ETDGVQ
-234 ESRRT
+234 RESRRA
-239 RILRSALARRKRLA
+239 RILRGALARRKRLA
-253 EKFTNPMGR
+253 EKFSNPRGR
-262 KTDAA
+262 QTDAA
-267 LFSGKRMDDGEEAV
+267 LFSGKRMDDDEDI
-281 QYSASGAPVAADDVL
+281 QYSARGVAADPDDVL
-296 FSGASAARPAEND
+296 FSGNRATQPEYD
-309 VLFSGASAARPGD
+309 E
-322 FDPYDP
+322 YDP
-328 LLNGQ
+328 LLNGH
-333 SIAEPVGAAAAAT
+333 SVTEPVAAAAAAT
-346 SAPQAWAESPA
+346 AVTQTWAASADPIMQTPPMPGAEPVVAQPTVEWQPVPGPQTGEPVIAPAPEGYQPHPQYAQPQEAQSAPWQQPVPVASAPQYAATPATAAEYDSLAPQETQPQWQA
-357 GHQGAAPVYQP
+357 PDAEQHWQPEPPHQPTPVYQP
-368 EAGYPP
+368 EPIAAEPSHMPP
-374 QPYQPEPA
+374 PAIEQPVTTEPEPDTEETR
-382 PYQQPAYAPHAGQP
+382 PA
-396 APQTYQP
+396 
-403 EPVQYQQPVYDPY
+403 
-416 AGQPAP
+416 
-422 QGYQPEPAPYQQPV
+422 
-436 YDPYAGQPAPQGYQ
+436 
-450 PEPAPYQQPVYDPHT
+450 
-465 GQPAPQAY
+465 
-473 QPEPVQYQ
+473 
-481 QPVYDP
+481 
-487 HAVQPAPQG
+487 
-496 YQPEPAPYQQPVY
+496 
-509 DPHVA
+509 
-514 QPAPQG
+514 
-520 YQPEPAPYQQPVYDP
+520 
-535 HVAQPA
+535 
-541 PQGYQPE
+541 
-548 PAPYQQPA
+548 
-556 YDPHAGQPAPQAY
+556 
-569 QPEPAPVPA
+569 
-578 AQPEPEVVQEEV
+578 
-590 KRPPLYYFEEVE
+590 RPPLYYFEEVE
-602 EKRARERELL
+602 EKRAREREQL
-612 ASWYQPIPEPES
+612 AAWYQPIPEPVKENV
-624 PIATKPLTPPA
+624 PVKPTVSVA
-635 SPSKPPVESTV
+635 PSIPPVE
-646 VSAVAAGVHQATA
+646 AVAAASLDAGIKSGALA
-659 ASGGAAA
+659 AGAAA
-666 AKTATAASAATAPL
+666 AAPAFSLATGGAPR
-680 FSPASSGP
+680 P
-688 RVQVKEGIGP
+688 QVKEGIGP
-698 KLPRPNRVRVP
+698 QLPRPNRVRVP

-722 SQREAEQ
+722 SQRIAEEKAREAERNQ
-729 RARQAERDPH
+729 YETGAQ
-739 YDDELLSDEEADAME
+739 LTDEEIDAMH

-760 QFAATQQQRYGHRWE
+760 QFAQSQQHRYGETYQHDTQQAE
-775 DDNAT
+775 DDDT
-780 DDDDADAAAE
+780 AAE

-798 ATQQQRYASEQPPGA
+798 ASQQQRYSGEQPAGA
-813 NPFSPADYEFSP
+813 QPFSLDDLDFSP
-825 MKTLVNEGPSEPL
+825 MKVLVDEGPHEPL
-838 FTPTPEVQPQQPAQ
+838 FTPGVMPESTPV
-852 HYQQPAAAP
+852 
-861 QQGYQPAQHQPVHP
+861 
-875 QPVPP
+875 
-880 QPYQTAPQPVQQQ
+880 Q

-898 QGHQPA
+898 QPQPQYQQ
-904 APAPQ
+904 PQQPVAPQ
-909 ESLIHP
+909 PQYQQPQQPVAPQPQYQQPQQPTAPQDSLIHP

-924 PLQKPTTPLP
+924 PLQRPTTPLP

-1036 QTVYLREVLDNSK
+1036 QTVYLREVLDNAK
-1049 FRDNPSPLT
+1049 FRENPSPLT

-1195 MDAVHPVLEKLP
+1195 MDVQHPVLEKLP

-1297 LYSGPNSTTPVRVH
+1297 LYSGPNSTMPVRVH

-1359 PLFDQAVSFVTEKRK
+1359 ALFDQAVNFVTQKRK

-1397 MEAQGIVSEQGHNGN
+1397 MEAQGIVSAQGHNGN

>member
-1 MSQEYTEDKEVKL
+1 MSQEYTEDKEVTL

-25 AMLIL
+25 ALLIL
-30 CSLFAIWLMA
+30 IVLFAVWLMA

-65 GAPGAWLADTLFFIF
+65 GMPGAWLADTLFFIF
-80 GVMAYTIPVIIIG
+80 GVMAYTIPVIIVG
-93 GCWFAWRHQENDE
+93 GCWFAWRHQSSDE

-116 LIGALALILTS
+116 IIGVLALILTS

-167 LLCIWAAGLTLFTG
+167 LLCVWAAGLTLFTG
-181 WSWVSIAEK
+181 WSWVTIAEK
-190 LGGGILSVLTFA
+190 LGGWILNILTFA

-215 GEYEDDDEEYDDEE
+215 DEYEDDEEYEDENHGK
-229 AATPQ
+229 Q
-234 ESRRT
+234 HESRRA
-239 RILRSALARRKRLA
+239 RILRGALARRKRLA
-253 EKFTNPMGR
+253 EKFINPMGR
-262 KTDAA
+262 QTDAA
-267 LFSGKRMDDGEEAV
+267 LFSGKRMDDDDEITYTARG
-281 QYSASGAPVAADDVL
+281 VAADPDDVL
-296 FSGASAARPAEND
+296 FSGNRATQPEYD
-309 VLFSGASAARPGD
+309 E
-322 FDPYDP
+322 YDP
-328 LLNGQ
+328 LLNGAP
-333 SIAEPVGAAAAAT
+333 ITEPVAVAAAAT
-346 SAPQAWAESPA
+346 TATQSW
-357 GHQGAAPVYQP
+357 AAPVEPVTQTPPVASVDVPPAQP
-368 EAGYPP
+368 TVAWQPVPGPQTGEPVIAPAPEGYPQQSQYAQP
-374 QPYQPEPA
+374 AVQYNEPLQQPVQPQQPYYAPAAEQPAQQPYYAPA
-382 PYQQPAYAPHAGQP
+382 PEQPVAGNAWQAEEQQSTFAPQSTYQTEQTYQQPAAQEPLYQQP
-396 APQTYQP
+396 QPVEQQPVVEP
-403 EPVQYQQPVYDPY
+403 EPVVEETK
-416 AGQPAP
+416 PA
-422 QGYQPEPAPYQQPV
+422 
-436 YDPYAGQPAPQGYQ
+436 
-450 PEPAPYQQPVYDPHT
+450 
-465 GQPAPQAY
+465 
-473 QPEPVQYQ
+473 
-481 QPVYDP
+481 
-487 HAVQPAPQG
+487 
-496 YQPEPAPYQQPVY
+496 
-509 DPHVA
+509 
-514 QPAPQG
+514 
-520 YQPEPAPYQQPVYDP
+520 
-535 HVAQPA
+535 
-541 PQGYQPE
+541 
-548 PAPYQQPA
+548 
-556 YDPHAGQPAPQAY
+556 
-569 QPEPAPVPA
+569 
-578 AQPEPEVVQEEV
+578 
-590 KRPPLYYFEEVE
+590 RPPLYYFEEVE
-602 EKRARERELL
+602 EKRAREREQL
-612 ASWYQPIPEPES
+612 AAWYQPIPEPVKEPE
-624 PIATKPLTPPA
+624 PIKSSLKA
-635 SPSKPPVESTV
+635 PSVAAVPPVEAAAA
-646 VSAVAAGVHQATA
+646 VSPL
-659 ASGGAAA
+659 ASGVKKATLATGAAA
-666 AKTATAASAATAPL
+666 TVAAPV
-680 FSPASSGP
+680 FSLANSGGP
-688 RVQVKEGIGP
+688 RPQVKEGIGP
-698 KLPRPNRVRVP
+698 QLPRPKRIRVP

-722 SQREAEQ
+722 SQRAAEEKAREAQ
-729 RARQAERDPH
+729 RNQYDSGDQ
-739 YDDELLSDEEADAME
+739 YNDDEIDAMQ

-760 QFAATQQQRYGHRWE
+760 QFAQTQQQRYGEQYQH
-775 DDNAT
+775 DVPVNAE
-780 DDDDADAAAE
+780 DADAAAE

-798 ATQQQRYASEQPPGA
+798 QTQQQRYSGEQPAGA
-813 NPFSPADYEFSP
+813 NPFSLDDFEFSP
-825 MKTLVNEGPSEPL
+825 MKALLDDGPHEPL
-838 FTPTPEVQPQQPAQ
+838 FTPIVEPVQQPQQPVAPQ
-852 HYQQPAAAP
+852 QQYQQP
-861 QQGYQPAQHQPVHP
+861 Q

-880 QPYQTAPQPVQQQ
+880 QPQYQQPQ

-898 QGHQPA
+898 QPQYQQPQQ
-904 APAPQ
+904 PVAPQ
-909 ESLIHP
+909 QQYQQPQQPVAPQQQYQQPQQPVAPQPQDTLLHP

-924 PLQKPTTPLP
+924 PLHKPTTPLP

-1036 QTVYLREVLDNSK
+1036 QTVYLREVLDNAK

-1058 VVLGKDIAGDPVVA
+1058 VVLGKDIAGEPVVA

-1144 ALRWSVNEMER
+1144 ALRWCVNEMER

-1172 EKIAEAARMGRPI
+1172 EKIAEADRMMRPI

-1195 MDAVHPVLEKLP
+1195 MDAQHPVLKKEP

-1285 GGAESLLGMGDM
+1285 AGAESLLGMGDM
-1297 LYSGPNSTTPVRVH
+1297 LYSGPNSTLPVRVH

-1339 TSDSESEGGGGGFD
+1339 TSDSESEGGAGGFD
-1353 GGEELD
+1353 GAEELD
-1359 PLFDQAVSFVTEKRK
+1359 PLFDQAVQFVTEKRK

-1412 REVLAPPPFE
+1412 REVLAPPPFD

>member
-215 GEYEDDDEEYDDEE
+215 GEYEDDEEEYDDEE
-229 AATPQ
+229 AARPQ
-234 ESRRT
+234 ESRRA

-267 LFSGKRMDDGEEAV
+267 LFSGKRMDDGEEVV

-296 FSGASAARPAEND
+296 FSGASAARPAEDD
-309 VLFSGASAARPGD
+309 VLFSGASAVRPGD

-328 LLNGQ
+328 LLNGH
-333 SIAEPVGAAAAAT
+333 SIAEPVSAAAAAT
-346 SAPQAWAESPA
+346 AAPQAWAESPV
-357 GHQGAAPVYQP
+357 GHHGAAPAYQP
-368 EAGYPP
+368 EASYPP
-374 QPYQPEPA
+374 QQAYQPEPA
-382 PYQQPAYAPHAGQP
+382 PFQQAAYQPPAGQT
-396 APQTYQP
+396 APQ
-403 EPVQYQQPVYDPY
+403 
-416 AGQPAP
+416 A
-422 QGYQPEPAPYQQPV
+422 YQPEPAPYQQPV
-436 YDPYAGQPAPQGYQ
+436 YDPRA
-450 PEPAPYQQPVYDPHT
+450 

-473 QPEPVQYQ
+473 QPEPAPYQ
-481 QPVYDP
+481 QPAYDP
-487 HAVQPAPQG
+487 YAGQPAPQA
-496 YQPEPAPYQQPVY
+496 YQPEPAS
-509 DPHVA
+509 
-514 QPAPQG
+514 
-520 YQPEPAPYQQPVYDP
+520 
-535 HVAQPA
+535 
-541 PQGYQPE
+541 
-548 PAPYQQPA
+548 YQQPA

-569 QPEPAPVPA
+569 QPEPASYQQPAYDPYAGQPAPQTYQPEPAPYQQPAYDPYAGQPAPQTYQQPAYDPNAGQPAPQTYQQPAYDPHAGQPAPQPYQPEPAAYQPQSAPVPPPE
-578 AQPEPEVVQEEV
+578 PEPEVVQEEV

-624 PIATKPLTPPA
+624 PIATKPLTPPTTA
-635 SPSKPPVESTV
+635 SKPPVETTV

-666 AKTATAASAATAPL
+666 ATSSTAASAAATPL

-739 YDDELLSDEEADAME
+739 YDELLSDEEADAME

-780 DDDDADAAAE
+780 DDDEADAAAE

-798 ATQQQRYASEQPPGA
+798 ATQQQRYATEQPPGA

-825 MKTLVNEGPSEPL
+825 MKTLVNDGPSEPL

-852 HYQQPAAAP
+852 RYQQPAAAP
-861 QQGYQPAQHQPVHP
+861 QQGYQPAQHQPIHH

-880 QPYQTAPQPVQQQ
+880 QPQSYPTASQPVQPQ

-1036 QTVYLREVLDNSK
+1036 QTVYLREVLDNAK

-1359 PLFDQAVSFVTEKRK
+1359 PLFDQAVNFVTEKRK

>member
-1 MSQEYTEDKEVKL
+1 MSQEYTEDKDVTL

-25 AMLIL
+25 ALLIL
-30 CSLFAIWLMA
+30 IALFAVWLMA

-80 GVMAYTIPVIIIG
+80 GVMAYTIPVIIVG
-93 GCWFAWRHQENDE
+93 GCWFAWRHQSTDD

-116 LIGALALILTS
+116 LIGVLALILTS

-158 LHSSGGTIA
+158 LHSSGGTIM

-190 LGGGILSVLTFA
+190 LGGWLLNILTFA
-202 SNRTRRDDTWVDE
+202 SNRTRRDDTWVD
-215 GEYEDDDEEYDDEE
+215 DEEYDDEYDE
-229 AATPQ
+229 ETDGVQ
-234 ESRRT
+234 RESRRA
-239 RILRSALARRKRLA
+239 RILRGALARRKRLA
-253 EKFTNPMGR
+253 EKFSNPRGR
-262 KTDAA
+262 QTDAA
-267 LFSGKRMDDGEEAV
+267 LFSGKRMDDDEDI
-281 QYSASGAPVAADDVL
+281 QYSARGVAADPDDVL
-296 FSGASAARPAEND
+296 FSGNRATQPEYD
-309 VLFSGASAARPGD
+309 E
-322 FDPYDP
+322 YDP
-328 LLNGQ
+328 LLNGH
-333 SIAEPVGAAAAAT
+333 SVTEPVAAAAAAT
-346 SAPQAWAESPA
+346 AVTQTWAASADPIMQTPPMPGAEPVVAQPTVEWQPVPGPQTGEPVIAPAPEGYQPHPQYAQPQEAQSAPWQQPVPVASAPQYAATPATAAEYDSLAPQETQPQWQA
-357 GHQGAAPVYQP
+357 PDAEQHWQPEPTHQPTPVYQP
-368 EAGYPP
+368 EPIAAEPSHMPP
-374 QPYQPEPA
+374 PVIEQPVATE
-382 PYQQPAYAPHAGQP
+382 
-396 APQTYQP
+396 P
-403 EPVQYQQPVYDPY
+403 EPVIEETR
-416 AGQPAP
+416 PA
-422 QGYQPEPAPYQQPV
+422 
-436 YDPYAGQPAPQGYQ
+436 
-450 PEPAPYQQPVYDPHT
+450 
-465 GQPAPQAY
+465 
-473 QPEPVQYQ
+473 
-481 QPVYDP
+481 
-487 HAVQPAPQG
+487 
-496 YQPEPAPYQQPVY
+496 
-509 DPHVA
+509 
-514 QPAPQG
+514 
-520 YQPEPAPYQQPVYDP
+520 
-535 HVAQPA
+535 
-541 PQGYQPE
+541 
-548 PAPYQQPA
+548 
-556 YDPHAGQPAPQAY
+556 
-569 QPEPAPVPA
+569 
-578 AQPEPEVVQEEV
+578 
-590 KRPPLYYFEEVE
+590 RPPLYYFEEVE
-602 EKRARERELL
+602 EKRAREREQL
-612 ASWYQPIPEPES
+612 AAWYQPIPEPVKENV
-624 PIATKPLTPPA
+624 PVKPTVSVA
-635 SPSKPPVESTV
+635 PSIPPVE
-646 VSAVAAGVHQATA
+646 AVAAA
-659 ASGGAAA
+659 ASLDAGIKSGALAAGAAA
-666 AKTATAASAATAPL
+666 AAPAFGLATGGAPR
-680 FSPASSGP
+680 P
-688 RVQVKEGIGP
+688 QVKEGIGP
-698 KLPRPNRVRVP
+698 QLPRPNRVRVP

-722 SQREAEQ
+722 SQRIAEEKAREAERNQ
-729 RARQAERDPH
+729 YETGAQ
-739 YDDELLSDEEADAME
+739 LTDEEIDAMH

-760 QFAATQQQRYGHRWE
+760 QFAQSQQHRYGETYQHDTQQAE
-775 DDNAT
+775 DDDT
-780 DDDDADAAAE
+780 AAE

-798 ATQQQRYASEQPPGA
+798 ASQQQRYSGEQPAGA
-813 NPFSPADYEFSP
+813 QPFSLDDLDFSP
-825 MKTLVNEGPSEPL
+825 MKVLVDEGPHEPL
-838 FTPTPEVQPQQPAQ
+838 FTPSVMPESTPV
-852 HYQQPAAAP
+852 
-861 QQGYQPAQHQPVHP
+861 
-875 QPVPP
+875 
-880 QPYQTAPQPVQQQ
+880 Q

-898 QGHQPA
+898 QPQYQQPQQ
-904 APAPQ
+904 PVAPQ
-909 ESLIHP
+909 PQYQQPQQPVAPQPQYQQPQQPIAPQPQYQQPQQPVAPQPQYQQPQQPVAPQPQYQQPQQPTAPQPQYQQPQQPVAPQPQYQQPQQPTAPQDSLIHP

-924 PLQKPTTPLP
+924 PLQRPTTSLP

-1036 QTVYLREVLDNSK
+1036 QTVYLREVLDNAK
-1049 FRDNPSPLT
+1049 FRENPSPLT

-1195 MDAVHPVLEKLP
+1195 MDVQHPVLEKLP

-1297 LYSGPNSTTPVRVH
+1297 LYSGPNSTMPVRVH

-1359 PLFDQAVSFVTEKRK
+1359 ALFDQAVNFVTQKRK

-1397 MEAQGIVSEQGHNGN
+1397 MEAQGIVSAQGHNGN

>member
-1 MSQEYTEDKEVKL
+1 MSQEYTEDKDVTL

-25 AMLIL
+25 ALLIL
-30 CSLFAIWLMA
+30 IALFAVWLMA

-80 GVMAYTIPVIIIG
+80 GVMAYTIPVIIVG
-93 GCWFAWRHQENDE
+93 GCWFAWRHQSTDD

-116 LIGALALILTS
+116 LIGVLALILTS

-158 LHSSGGTIA
+158 LHSSGGTIM

-190 LGGGILSVLTFA
+190 LGGWLLNILTFA
-202 SNRTRRDDTWVDE
+202 SNRTRRDDTWVD
-215 GEYEDDDEEYDDEE
+215 DEEYDDEYDE
-229 AATPQ
+229 ETDGVQ
-234 ESRRT
+234 RESRRA
-239 RILRSALARRKRLA
+239 RILRGALARRKRLA
-253 EKFTNPMGR
+253 EKFSNPRGR
-262 KTDAA
+262 QTDAA
-267 LFSGKRMDDGEEAV
+267 LFSGKRMDDDEDI
-281 QYSASGAPVAADDVL
+281 QYSARGVAADPDDVL
-296 FSGASAARPAEND
+296 FSGNRATQPEYD
-309 VLFSGASAARPGD
+309 E
-322 FDPYDP
+322 YDP
-328 LLNGQ
+328 LLNGH
-333 SIAEPVGAAAAAT
+333 SVTEPVAAAAAAT
-346 SAPQAWAESPA
+346 AVTQTWAASADPIMQTPPMPGAEPVVAQPTVEWQPVPGPQTGEPVIAPAPEGYQPHPQYAQPQEAQSAPWQQPVPVASAPQYAATPATAAEYDSLAPQETQPQWQA
-357 GHQGAAPVYQP
+357 PDAEQHWQPEPTHQPTPVYQP
-368 EAGYPP
+368 EPIAAEPSHMPP
-374 QPYQPEPA
+374 PVIEQPVATE
-382 PYQQPAYAPHAGQP
+382 
-396 APQTYQP
+396 P
-403 EPVQYQQPVYDPY
+403 EPVIEETR
-416 AGQPAP
+416 PA
-422 QGYQPEPAPYQQPV
+422 
-436 YDPYAGQPAPQGYQ
+436 
-450 PEPAPYQQPVYDPHT
+450 
-465 GQPAPQAY
+465 
-473 QPEPVQYQ
+473 
-481 QPVYDP
+481 
-487 HAVQPAPQG
+487 
-496 YQPEPAPYQQPVY
+496 
-509 DPHVA
+509 
-514 QPAPQG
+514 
-520 YQPEPAPYQQPVYDP
+520 
-535 HVAQPA
+535 
-541 PQGYQPE
+541 
-548 PAPYQQPA
+548 
-556 YDPHAGQPAPQAY
+556 
-569 QPEPAPVPA
+569 
-578 AQPEPEVVQEEV
+578 
-590 KRPPLYYFEEVE
+590 RPPLYYFEEVE
-602 EKRARERELL
+602 EKRAREREQL
-612 ASWYQPIPEPES
+612 AAWYQPIPEPVKENV
-624 PIATKPLTPPA
+624 PVKPTVSVA
-635 SPSKPPVESTV
+635 PSIPPVE
-646 VSAVAAGVHQATA
+646 AVAAA
-659 ASGGAAA
+659 ASLDAGIKSGALAAGAAA
-666 AKTATAASAATAPL
+666 AAPAFGLATGGAPR
-680 FSPASSGP
+680 P
-688 RVQVKEGIGP
+688 QVKEGIGP
-698 KLPRPNRVRVP
+698 QLPRPNRVRVP

-722 SQREAEQ
+722 SQRIAEEKAREAERNQ
-729 RARQAERDPH
+729 YETGAQ
-739 YDDELLSDEEADAME
+739 LTDEEIDAMH

-760 QFAATQQQRYGHRWE
+760 QFAQSQQHRYGETYQHDTQQAE
-775 DDNAT
+775 DDDT
-780 DDDDADAAAE
+780 AAE

-798 ATQQQRYASEQPPGA
+798 ASQQQRYSGEQPAGA
-813 NPFSPADYEFSP
+813 QPFSLDDLDFSP
-825 MKTLVNEGPSEPL
+825 MKVLVDEGPHEPL
-838 FTPTPEVQPQQPAQ
+838 FTPSVMPESTPV
-852 HYQQPAAAP
+852 
-861 QQGYQPAQHQPVHP
+861 
-875 QPVPP
+875 
-880 QPYQTAPQPVQQQ
+880 Q

-898 QGHQPA
+898 QPQYQQPQQ
-904 APAPQ
+904 PVAPQ
-909 ESLIHP
+909 PQYQQPQQPVAPQPQYQQPQQPIAPQPQYQQPQQPVAPQPQYQQPQQPTAPQDSLIHP

-924 PLQKPTTPLP
+924 PLQRPTTPLP

-1036 QTVYLREVLDNSK
+1036 QTVYLREVLDNAK
-1049 FRDNPSPLT
+1049 FRENPSPLT

-1195 MDAVHPVLEKLP
+1195 MDVQHPVLEKLP

-1297 LYSGPNSTTPVRVH
+1297 LYSGPNSTMPVRVH

-1359 PLFDQAVSFVTEKRK
+1359 ALFDQAVNFVTQKRK

-1397 MEAQGIVSEQGHNGN
+1397 MEAQGIVSAQGHNGN